1 MNRIYRRVWNR
12 QLNALVVASELAT
25 GDSGGTASRDPRT
38 SLLTP
43 SALALALL
51 CVLASGPASATE
63 SNQSLRDLQALA
75 AKYTQTLPVKVD
87 AEVALAAAARQ
98 AQATPAISADTRV
111 GLQLSTAS
119 LPLVHEV
126 LPAAVQVKLGA
137 NASPQHVPTPA
148 LAADVRAQLGIGA
161 GTQVDTSLAANVSSG
176 SASPLGLT
184 ADAKAK
190 ARVGIA
196 GAPVA
201 SVGAGAKAAAGI
213 TTSSQGLSGLKAG
226 IDGNADS
233 HLAIAGHRIEG
244 QGKASATAAV
254 SLPAKEELPGETDD
268 RAITAAFDAGVAGK
282 VRVQGPGG
290 QDVVAD
296 RNLKL
301 AGRTVVSAQA
311 STLGLGGLHH
321 GALGDLGGAVGGV
334 VHGVVGTVGSA
345 AGETLHETVGTV
357 GSAVGGTLH
366 NTVGAVGG
374 TLHGAAGTV
383 GGAVGGVVHDVVGTV
398 GSAVGGTL
406 HETVGAVGGAVSG
419 VLNGT
424 VGTVGGAVGGTLH
437 NTVGAVGGTLHG
449 AVGTVGSAVGGVLNG
464 TVGNVGGSL
473 GDTLNNTVGA
483 VGGVLDG
490 TVGTVGGAVGG
501 ALNGTVGTIGSAVGG
516 ALNGTVGA
524 VGGVL
529 DGTVG
534 TVGGA
539 VGGALNG
546 TVGTVDSAVGGALNG
561 TVGAVGGVLD
571 GTVGT
576 VGGAVGGALNG
587 TVGTIGSAVGGA
599 LNGTVGAV
607 GGVLD
612 GTVGTVGS
620 AVGGALNGTVGA
632 VGGVLDGTVGTVGG
646 AVGGALNGTVG
657 TVGSAVGSALNGTVG
672 AVGGVLDGT
681 SGTVGGAVG
690 GALNGTVG
698 AVGGVL
704 DGTVGTVGGA
714 LNGTVGT
721 VGSAVGGALNGT
733 VGAVGGVLDGTVGT
747 VGGALNGTV
756 GTVGSAVGGALN
768 GTVGA
773 VGGVLDGTVG
783 TVGGA
788 LNGTVGTVGSAVGGA
803 LNGTVGAVG
812 GVLDGTVGTV
822 GGAVGG
828 ALNGTV
834 GTVGSAV
841 GGALNGTVGA
851 VGGVLDGTVGAV
863 GGAVGGVLN
872 GTVGT
877 VGSAVGGALN
887 GTVGAVGGAVGGVLN
902 GTVGAVG
909 GAVGGVLNGT
919 VGTIGGAVGGALNN
933 TVGSVGS
940 VVGGLLGGGSTTPGS
955 GLDGVLTGT
964 LGNVGGAVGNL
975 LEGNLNGT
983 VNNLGGAVGGLV
995 GGTLGG
1001 LGLTQ
1006 PSAIPPDSPKAPA
1019 PADPNAGLI
1028 IGTGGLVGNVGQ
1040 LIGPT
1045 TSSLFGGDG
1054 YLHNGNLKL
1063 SNANVM
1069 QAYSTVNVL
1078 GLPVVNLS
1086 PVGSTLNGLGG
1097 AVTGGSSHLTLIG
1110 GVTSDSYIYNINN
1123 GNPGGLLGLLLPTDS
1138 PAWAAKCLDIAL
1150 ADISCWAVN
1159 AAQDYQVLMGDG
1171 AFANGSKEV
1180 VIGANARHE
1189 LPKVDANV
1197 AFPGA
1202 GPNDPT
1208 NPTGVPTADYAARM
1222 GHSVIVGDSAVG
1234 TANGQTLLGAEATSN
1249 QANSVALGYR
1259 SAALR
1264 GAQASYSAYGL
1275 TAAQVSAGEVSVG
1288 TANGGERQ
1296 ITNLAAGSA
1305 NTDAVNVAQLKGAIS
1320 LIDDV
1325 SAGAVMYDVDGAGN
1339 PDYRRVTLGNGTGT
1353 TTIGNLAAGA
1363 VTAGSLEAVN
1373 GGQLATTNAA
1383 IAGFFGGITAFDP
1396 VSGAFTA
1403 PLFEISTIST
1413 DGAIA
1418 QGLYNNA
1425 TDAFDAVDGSLVNL
1439 NTQINDIRNGGTKY
1453 LRVNSTG
1460 VEAVAT
1466 GADSIAVGTNA
1477 RATAANAIAVGAGS
1491 LADRANS
1498 VSIGAAGAER
1508 QVTNLAA
1515 GTAATDAVNLGQLQ
1529 ASEEGA
1535 LRYDL
1540 NGDGSVN
1547 YASATLGQGGTAT
1560 TLRNLGPGQVS
1571 ATSTEAINGAQ
1582 LFAANQAVAT
1592 HLGGGAAVNAAGV
1605 LTAPTYTINNI
1616 AANGTISQGSY
1627 NDVGT
1632 AFDAVSNS
1640 LANVADQTDDIDKR
1654 AVKYDVDGSG
1664 NVVNTVTLSGTG
1676 TGAVKV
1682 TNVAAGSILA
1692 GSSDAITGDQL
1703 FSTNSTIASYFGG
1716 STAFDGTTNLWTAP
1730 SFSISSIATDG
1741 TLTANDYSNVTA
1753 AFSAVDGSL
1762 RVLNQRI
1769 TNGGGSPYLAVNSSA
1784 AAAAAAG
1791 AEALAVGPQASA
1803 AGASAVA
1810 VGNGA
1815 NASAD
1820 NSVALGAGS
1829 VASVGAQSGYT
1840 GAYGQTGASNSAGEV
1855 SVGSS
1860 GSERKITHVADGSDD
1875 HDATNVGQLKNGVN
1889 YAIDQSKAYTDQ
1901 KIQNITN
1908 VAGSFR
1914 ANNSN
1919 NLADPAATGANSAAG
1934 GAGSTAAGA
1943 NSTALGNGS
1952 QAQADNSVAL
1962 GAGSVANRANTVSVG
1977 ASGAER
1983 QVVNVADGTQATDAV
1998 NVRQLQASQQGTIR
2012 YDTTVNG
2019 ATNFNSVTL
2028 GSSTSGPTTVR
2039 NVAAGTAGTD
2049 AVNVDQ
2055 LKSGMAQTLDWSKAY
2070 TDERMGGFERDLR
2083 RTDNRASAGIASAM
2097 ATASLPQPSEAGR
2110 SMASFAAGSYN
2121 GESGVA
2127 VGLSGVSEGGR
2138 WIYKF
2143 SGSTNSRGEAGV
2155 AVGAGI
2161 QW

>member
-25 GDSGGTASRDPRT
+25 GDSGGSAARDPRT
-38 SLLTP
+38 SLLMPT
-43 SALALALL
+43 ALALALL
-51 CVLASGPASATE
+51 CVLASGHAGASET
-63 SNQSLRDLQALA
+63 NQSLRDLQALA
-75 AKYTQTLPVKVD
+75 AKYAQPMPVKVD

-98 AQATPAISADTRV
+98 AQSSPALSADARV
-111 GLQLSTAS
+111 GLQLNTTS
-119 LPLVHEV
+119 LPLVRDV
-126 LPAAVQVKLGA
+126 LPATVQVKLAA
-137 NASPQHVPTPA
+137 NTAPQQIAVPA
-148 LAADVRAQLGIGA
+148 LAADVRANVGVGNA
-161 GTQVDTSLAANVSSG
+161 AANAAQVDASLDAHVAPGAQSTGVVAA
-176 SASPLGLT
+176 A
-184 ADAKAK
+184 ARAKAK
-190 ARVGIA
+190 VDVAGRQIASLDAGTHASAGLRGATAGSLPGLDTTLDSRTDARLAVA
-196 GAPVA
+196 GHH
-201 SVGAGAKAAAGI
+201 
-213 TTSSQGLSGLKAG
+213 
-226 IDGNADS
+226 IDGQ
-233 HLAIAGHRIEG
+233 G
-244 QGKASATAAV
+244 QARATAAV
-254 SLPAKEELPGETDD
+254 RLPAKEELPGETHD
-268 RAITAAFDAGVAGK
+268 RAISAAFDTGAAGK
-282 VRVQGPGG
+282 VRVQAPDG
-290 QDVVAD
+290 QEVVAD

-301 AGRTVVSAQA
+301 AGQTAVAAQH
-311 STLGLGGLHH
+311 STLGVGNLV
-321 GALGDLGGAVGGV
+321 GGAVGAVGGTLQGAAGAV
-334 VHGVVGTVGSA
+334 GSTVGGALSGTVGQ
-345 AGETLHETVGTV
+345 V
-357 GSAVGGTLH
+357 GSAVGGTL
-366 NTVGAVGG
+366 
-374 TLHGAAGTV
+374 
-383 GGAVGGVVHDVVGTV
+383 
-398 GSAVGGTL
+398 
-406 HETVGAVGGAVSG
+406 
-419 VLNGT
+419 
-424 VGTVGGAVGGTLH
+424 
-437 NTVGAVGGTLHG
+437 
-449 AVGTVGSAVGGVLNG
+449 
-464 TVGNVGGSL
+464 
-473 GDTLNNTVGA
+473 NNTVGA
-483 VGGVLDG
+483 
-490 TVGTVGGAVGG
+490 VGGAVGG
-501 ALNGTVGTIGSAVGG
+501 ALNGTVGSVGSAVGG
-516 ALNGTVGA
+516 ALN
-524 VGGVL
+524 
-529 DGTVG
+529 
-534 TVGGA
+534 
-539 VGGALNG
+539 
-546 TVGTVDSAVGGALNG
+546 S
-561 TVGAVGGVLD
+561 
-571 GTVGT
+571 
-576 VGGAVGGALNG
+576 
-587 TVGTIGSAVGGA
+587 
-599 LNGTVGAV
+599 
-607 GGVLD
+607 
-612 GTVGTVGS
+612 TVGTVGS
-620 AVGGALNGTVGA
+620 AVGGALNGTVGSVGST
-632 VGGVLDGTVGTVGG
+632 VGGALNGTVGTVGSAVG
-646 AVGGALNGTVG
+646 GTLNNTVGAVGGAVGGALNGTVGSVGSAVGGALNGTVG
-657 TVGSAVGSALNGTVG
+657 TVGSAVGGTLNNTVG
-672 AVGGVLDGT
+672 A
-681 SGTVGGAVG
+681 VGGAVG

-698 AVGGVL
+698 SVGSAAS
-704 DGTVGTVGGA
+704 GA

-733 VGAVGGVLDGTVGT
+733 VGTVGSAVGGTLNNTVGAVGGAVGGALNGAVGSVGSAVGGALNGTVGTVGSAVGGTLNSTVGTIGSAVGGTLNNTVGAVGGAVGGALNGTVGSVGSAVGGALNGTVGTVGSAVGGTLNNTVGAVGGAVGGALNGTVGTVGST

-756 GTVGSAVGGALN
+756 GTVGSAVGGTLN
-768 GTVGA
+768 NTVGA
-773 VGGVLDGTVG
+773 
-783 TVGGA
+783 
-788 LNGTVGTVGSAVGGA
+788 
-803 LNGTVGAVG
+803 
-812 GVLDGTVGTV
+812 V

-841 GGALNGTVGA
+841 GGALNNTVGAAGGA
-851 VGGVLDGTVGAV
+851 VGGALNGTVGSVGSTVGGALNGTVGTVCSAVGGTLNNTVGAV
-863 GGAVGGVLN
+863 GGAVGGALN
-872 GTVGT
+872 GT
-877 VGSAVGGALN
+877 VGSAVGGTLN
-887 GTVGAVGGAVGGVLN
+887 NTVGAVGGAVGGTLN
-902 GTVGAVG
+902 NTVGTVG
-909 GAVGGVLNGT
+909 GAVGGILNGT
-919 VGTIGGAVGGALNN
+919 TGSPGTG
-933 TVGSVGS
+933 
-940 VVGGLLGGGSTTPGS
+940 LGGVLGS
-955 GLDGVLTGT
+955 T
-964 LGNVGGAVGNL
+964 LGNVGSAVGNL
-975 LEGNLNGT
+975 LNGNLNGT
-983 VNNLGGAVGGLV
+983 IGNLGSAVGGLV
-995 GGTLGG
+995 GGTLSGI
-1001 LGLTQ
+1001 GLTK
-1006 PSAIPPDSPKAPA
+1006 PSAIPPTSPKAPA
-1019 PADPNAGLI
+1019 AADPNAGLI

-1045 TSSLFGGDG
+1045 TTSLFGGNG
-1054 YLHNGNLKL
+1054 YLSNGNLKL

-1069 QAYSTVNVL
+1069 QTYSTVNVL

-1097 AVTGGSSHLTLIG
+1097 AATGGSSHLTLIG

-1123 GNPGGLLGLLLPTDS
+1123 GNPGGLLGLLLPKDS

-1197 AFPGA
+1197 AFPGD
-1202 GPNDPT
+1202 GVNDLS

-1234 TANGQTLLGAEATSN
+1234 TANGQTLLGAESTSN

-1275 TAAQVSAGEVSVG
+1275 TAPQVSAGEVSVG
-1288 TANGGERQ
+1288 TAGGGERQ
-1296 ITNLAAGSA
+1296 ITNVAAGSG

-1320 LIDDV
+1320 LINGVADAAVTYDLD
-1325 SAGAVMYDVDGAGN
+1325 AGGN
-1339 PDYRRVTLGNGTGT
+1339 PNYRRVTLGAGTGT

-1373 GGQLATTNAA
+1373 GGQLAATNSA
-1383 IAGFFGGITAFDP
+1383 IASFFGGRAAFDP
-1396 VSGAFTA
+1396 ASGIFTA

-1413 DGAIA
+1413 GGAIA
-1418 QGLYNNA
+1418 KGLYTNA
-1425 TDAFDAVDGSLVNL
+1425 TDAFAAVDGSLVNL
-1439 NTQINDIRNGGTKY
+1439 NSQITDIRNGGTKY

-1460 VEAVAT
+1460 TEAVAS

-1477 RATAANAIAVGAGS
+1477 RATAANSIAVGAGS
-1491 LADRANS
+1491 LADRANT

-1508 QVTNLAA
+1508 QVVNVAA
-1515 GTAATDAVNLGQLQ
+1515 GTAATDAVNVGQLQ
-1529 ASEEGA
+1529 ASEQGA

-1540 NGDGSVN
+1540 NADGSVN
-1547 YASATLGQGGTAT
+1547 YASATLGQTGTAT

-1571 ATSTEAINGAQ
+1571 ATSSEAINGAQ

-1592 HLGGGAAVNAAGV
+1592 HLGGGATVNASGV
-1605 LTAPTYTINNI
+1605 LTAPTYSINNV
-1616 AANGTISQGSY
+1616 AANGTVTKGSY

-1640 LANVADQTDDIDKR
+1640 LANVADQTGEIDKL

-1664 NVVNTVTLSGTG
+1664 NVINSVTLKGTG
-1676 TGAVKV
+1676 TGAVKL

-1703 FSTNSTIASYFGG
+1703 FSTNSTLANYFGG
-1716 STAFDGTTNLWTAP
+1716 TTAYNGTTNVWTAP
-1730 SFSISSIATDG
+1730 TFSISSIATDG
-1741 TLTANDYSNVTA
+1741 TFTSGDYNNVTA
-1753 AFSAVDGSL
+1753 AFTAVDGSL
-1762 RVLNQRI
+1762 KVLNQRI
-1769 TNGGGSPYLAVNSSA
+1769 SNGGGGSAYLAVNSTA
-1784 AAAAAAG
+1784 AAATAAG
-1791 AEALAVGPQASA
+1791 AEAVAVGPQASA
-1803 AGASAVA
+1803 AGANSVA

-1815 NASAD
+1815 SSSAG

-1889 YAIDQSKAYTDQ
+1889 YAIDQSKSYTDQ

-1914 ANNSN
+1914 ANNTN
-1919 NLADPAATGANSAAG
+1919 NLADPSASSANSAAG

-1977 ASGAER
+1977 AAGAER
-1983 QVVNVADGTQATDAV
+1983 QVVNVADGSQATDAV

-2019 ATNFNSVTL
+2019 ATNYNSVTL
-2028 GSSTSGPTTVR
+2028 GSTSSGPTTVR

-2083 RTDNRASAGIASAM
+2083 KTDNRASAGIASAM
-2097 ATASLPQPSEAGR
+2097 ATAALPQPSEAGR
-2110 SMASFAAGSYN
+2110 SMASIAAGSYN

-2127 VGLSGVSEGGR
+2127 VGISGVSEGGR

>member
-51 CVLASGPASATE
+51 CVLANGPASATE

-398 GSAVGGTL
+398 GSAAGGTL

-612 GTVGTVGS
+612 GTVGTVG
-620 AVGGALNGTVGA
+620 
-632 VGGVLDGTVGTVGG
+632 G

-681 SGTVGGAVG
+681 TGTVGGAVG

-822 GGAVGG
+822 GGA
-828 ALNGTV
+828 LNGTV

-863 GGAVGGVLN
+863 GGAVGGALN

>member
-1 MNRIYRRVWNR
+1 MLMNRIYRRVWNR

-25 GDSGGTASRDPRT
+25 GDSGGAARDPRAF
-38 SLLTP
+38 LLMPT
-43 SALALALL
+43 ALALALL
-51 CVLASGPASATE
+51 CALASGHAGASET
-63 SNQSLRDLQALA
+63 NQSLRDLQALA
-75 AKYTQTLPVKVD
+75 AKYAQPMPVKVD

-98 AQATPAISADTRV
+98 AQSSPAISADARL
-111 GLQLSTAS
+111 GLQLNTTS
-119 LPLVHEV
+119 LPVVRDV
-126 LPAAVQVKLGA
+126 LPAAVQVKLAA
-137 NASPQHVPTPA
+137 NTTPKQVAVPA
-148 LAADVRAQLGIGA
+148 LAADVRATVGLGNTAIKA
-161 GTQVDTSLAANVSSG
+161 AQVDASLAAHVAPG
-176 SASPLGLT
+176 AQAPLGVA
-184 ADAKAK
+184 ADARARAK
-190 ARVGIA
+190 VGIA
-196 GAPVA
+196 GHQVA
-201 SVGAGAKAAAGI
+201 SIDSGAQAAAG
-213 TTSSQGLSGLKAG
+213 LSGSSLKASV
-226 IDGNADS
+226 DGDTDA
-233 HLAIAGHRIEG
+233 HLAVAGHHIEG
-244 QGKASATAAV
+244 QGQARATAAV
-254 SLPAKEELPGETDD
+254 TLPAKEELPGDTHD
-268 RAITAAFDAGVAGK
+268 RAISAAFDAGAAGK
-282 VRVQGPGG
+282 VRVQAPDG
-290 QDVVAD
+290 QEVVAD

-301 AGRTVVSAQA
+301 AGQATVAAQHSA
-311 STLGLGGLHH
+311 LGVGGLV
-321 GALGDLGGAVGGV
+321 GGAVD
-334 VHGVVGTVGSA
+334 
-345 AGETLHETVGTV
+345 
-357 GSAVGGTLH
+357 
-366 NTVGAVGG
+366 AVGG
-374 TLHGAAGTV
+374 TLHGAAGAVGSTV
-383 GGAVGGVVHDVVGTV
+383 GGALNG
-398 GSAVGGTL
+398 
-406 HETVGAVGGAVSG
+406 TVGAVGGAV
-419 VLNGT
+419 
-424 VGTVGGAVGGTLH
+424 GGA
-437 NTVGAVGGTLHG
+437 
-449 AVGTVGSAVGGVLNG
+449 LN
-464 TVGNVGGSL
+464 
-473 GDTLNNTVGA
+473 
-483 VGGVLDG
+483 G

-501 ALNGTVGTIGSAVGG
+501 ALNGTVGAVGG
-516 ALNGTVGA
+516 AVGGTLNNAVGA
-524 VGGVL
+524 
-529 DGTVG
+529 
-534 TVGGA
+534 VGGA
-539 VGGALNG
+539 VGGALN
-546 TVGTVDSAVGGALNG
+546 
-561 TVGAVGGVLD
+561 
-571 GTVGT
+571 
-576 VGGAVGGALNG
+576 
-587 TVGTIGSAVGGA
+587 
-599 LNGTVGAV
+599 
-607 GGVLD
+607 
-612 GTVGTVGS
+612 
-620 AVGGALNGTVGA
+620 
-632 VGGVLDGTVGTVGG
+632 GTVGTVGG

-657 TVGSAVGSALNGTVG
+657 TVGGAVGGALNGTVG
-672 AVGGVLDGT
+672 AVGGSVGGT
-681 SGTVGGAVG
+681 LNNTVGVVGGAVGGALNGTAGTVGGAVSGALNNTVGAVGGAVGGALNGTVGQVGSAVGGTLNNTVGAVGGAVGGALNGTVGQVGSAVGGTLNNTVGAVGGAVGGALNGTVGTVGGAVG

-698 AVGGVL
+698 TVGGA
-704 DGTVGTVGGA
+704 VGGA
-714 LNGTVGT
+714 LNGTVGQVGGAVGGTLNNTVGAVGGAVGGALNGAVGT
-721 VGSAVGGALNGT
+721 VGSAVGGALNG
-733 VGAVGGVLDGTVGT
+733 AVGQVGGA

-756 GTVGSAVGGALN
+756 GTVGGAVGGTLNNTVGAVGGALNGTVDTVGGAVGGALN
-768 GTVGA
+768 GTVGQ
-773 VGGVLDGTVG
+773 VG
-783 TVGGA
+783 
-788 LNGTVGTVGSAVGGA
+788 
-803 LNGTVGAVG
+803 GAVG
-812 GVLDGTVGTV
+812 GTLNNTV
-822 GGAVGG
+822 GAVGG

-841 GGALNGTVGA
+841 GGALNGTVGQVGSA
-851 VGGVLDGTVGAV
+851 VGGTLSNTVGTV
-863 GGAVGGVLN
+863 GGAVGGILN
-872 GTVGT
+872 GTTGSPGT
-877 VGSAVGGALN
+877 GLGGVLGSTLGNVGSAVG
-887 GTVGAVGGAVGGVLN
+887 
-902 GTVGAVG
+902 
-909 GAVGGVLNGT
+909 
-919 VGTIGGAVGGALNN
+919 
-933 TVGSVGS
+933 
-940 VVGGLLGGGSTTPGS
+940 
-955 GLDGVLTGT
+955 
-964 LGNVGGAVGNL
+964 NL
-975 LEGNLNGT
+975 LNGNLNGT
-983 VNNLGGAVGGLV
+983 VGNLGSAVGGLV
-995 GGTLGG
+995 GGTLGS

-1006 PSAIPPDSPKAPA
+1006 PSAIPPTSPKAPA

-1045 TSSLFGGDG
+1045 TTSLFGGNG
-1054 YLHNGNLKL
+1054 YLSNGNLKL

-1069 QAYSTVNVL
+1069 QTYSAVNVL

-1097 AVTGGSSHLTLIG
+1097 AATGGSSHLTLIG

-1197 AFPGA
+1197 AFPGD
-1202 GPNDPT
+1202 GVNDPS

-1234 TANGQTLLGAEATSN
+1234 TANGQTLLGAESTSN

-1275 TAAQVSAGEVSVG
+1275 TAPQVSAGEVSVG
-1288 TANGGERQ
+1288 TAGGGERQ
-1296 ITNLAAGSA
+1296 ITNVAAGSG

-1320 LIDDV
+1320 LINGVADAAVTYDLD
-1325 SAGAVMYDVDGAGN
+1325 AGGN
-1339 PDYRRVTLGNGTGT
+1339 PNYRRVTLGAGTGT

-1373 GGQLATTNAA
+1373 GGQLAATNSA
-1383 IAGFFGGITAFDP
+1383 IASFFGGRAAFDP
-1396 VSGAFTA
+1396 ASGIFTA

-1413 DGAIA
+1413 TGAIA
-1418 QGLYNNA
+1418 QGLYTNA
-1425 TDAFDAVDGSLVNL
+1425 TDAFAAVDGSLVNL
-1439 NTQINDIRNGGTKY
+1439 NTQITDIRNGGTKY

-1460 VEAVAT
+1460 TEAVAS

-1477 RATAANAIAVGAGS
+1477 RATAANSIAVGAGS
-1491 LADRANS
+1491 LADRANT

-1508 QVTNLAA
+1508 QVINVAA
-1515 GTAATDAVNLGQLQ
+1515 GTAATDAVNVGQLQ
-1529 ASEEGA
+1529 ASEQGA

-1540 NGDGSVN
+1540 NADGSVN
-1547 YASATLGQGGTAT
+1547 YASATLGQAGTAT

-1571 ATSTEAINGAQ
+1571 ATSSEAINGAQ

-1592 HLGGGAAVNAAGV
+1592 HLGGGAAVSASGV
-1605 LTAPTYTINNI
+1605 LTAPTYSINNV
-1616 AANGTISQGSY
+1616 AANGTVTKGSY

-1640 LANVADQTDDIDKR
+1640 LANVADQTGEIDKL

-1664 NVVNTVTLSGTG
+1664 NVLNSVTLTGTG
-1676 TGAVKV
+1676 TGAVKI

-1703 FSTNSTIASYFGG
+1703 FSTHSTIANYFGG
-1716 STAFDGTTNLWTAP
+1716 TTAYNGTTNAWTAP
-1730 SFSISSIATDG
+1730 TFSISSIATDG
-1741 TLTANDYSNVTA
+1741 TFTSGDYNNVTA
-1753 AFSAVDGSL
+1753 AFTAVDGSL
-1762 RVLNQRI
+1762 KVLNQRI
-1769 TNGGGSPYLAVNSSA
+1769 TNGGGGSAYLAVNSTA
-1784 AAAAAAG
+1784 AAATAAG
-1791 AEALAVGPQASA
+1791 AEAVAVGPQASA
-1803 AGASAVA
+1803 AGANSVA

-1815 NASAD
+1815 SSSAG

-1860 GSERKITHVADGSDD
+1860 GSERKITHVADGSDTY
-1875 HDATNVGQLKNGVN
+1875 DATNVGQLKNGVN
-1889 YAIDQSKAYTDQ
+1889 YAIDESKKYTDQ

-1914 ANNSN
+1914 ANNTN
-1919 NLADPAATGANSAAG
+1919 NLADPSASGANSAAG

-1983 QVVNVADGTQATDAV
+1983 QVVNVADGSQATDAV

-2019 ATNFNSVTL
+2019 ATNYNSVTL
-2028 GSSTSGPTTVR
+2028 GSTSSGPTTVR

-2083 RTDNRASAGIASAM
+2083 KTDNRASAGIASAM
-2097 ATASLPQPSEAGR
+2097 ATAALPQPSEAGR
-2110 SMASFAAGSYN
+2110 SMASIAAGSYN

-2127 VGLSGVSEGGR
+2127 LGISGVSEGGR

>member
-25 GDSGGTASRDPRT
+25 GDSGGSAARDPRAF
-38 SLLTP
+38 LLMPT
-43 SALALALL
+43 ALTLALL
-51 CVLASGPASATE
+51 CALASGHAGASET
-63 SNQSLRDLQALA
+63 NQSLRDLQALA
-75 AKYTQTLPVKVD
+75 AKYAQPMPVKVD

-98 AQATPAISADTRV
+98 AQNSPAISADARL
-111 GLQLSTAS
+111 GLQLNTTS
-119 LPLVHEV
+119 LPLVPDV
-126 LPAAVQVKLGA
+126 LPATVQVKLAA
-137 NASPQHVPTPA
+137 NTVPKQVAVPA
-148 LAADVRAQLGIGA
+148 LAADVRANVGVGNA
-161 GTQVDTSLAANVSSG
+161 AARAAQVDASLAAHVAPG
-176 SASPLGLT
+176 AQAPLGVA
-184 ADAKAK
+184 ADARARAK
-190 ARVGIA
+190 VGIA
-196 GAPVA
+196 GRQVA
-201 SVGAGAKAAAGI
+201 SIDTGARAAAG
-213 TTSSQGLSGLKAG
+213 LSGAAAGSLPGLKATV
-226 IDGNADS
+226 DGKADT
-233 HLAIAGHRIEG
+233 HLAVAGHHIEG
-244 QGKASATAAV
+244 QGQARATAAV
-254 SLPAKEELPGETDD
+254 TLPAKEELPGETHD
-268 RAITAAFDAGVAGK
+268 RAISAAFDAGVAGK
-282 VRVQGPGG
+282 VRVQAPDG
-290 QDVVAD
+290 QEVVAD

-301 AGRTVVSAQA
+301 AGQATVAAQH
-311 STLGLGGLHH
+311 S
-321 GALGDLGGAVGGV
+321 ALGVGNLVGGAVGAV
-334 VHGVVGTVGSA
+334 SGTLHSA
-345 AGETLHETVGTV
+345 AGAV
-357 GSAVGGTLH
+357 GSAVGGP
-366 NTVGAVGG
+366 
-374 TLHGAAGTV
+374 
-383 GGAVGGVVHDVVGTV
+383 
-398 GSAVGGTL
+398 
-406 HETVGAVGGAVSG
+406 
-419 VLNGT
+419 LNGT
-424 VGTVGGAVGGTLH
+424 VGTVGGAVGGTL
-437 NTVGAVGGTLHG
+437 
-449 AVGTVGSAVGGVLNG
+449 
-464 TVGNVGGSL
+464 
-473 GDTLNNTVGA
+473 NNTVGA
-483 VGGVLDG
+483 
-490 TVGTVGGAVGG
+490 
-501 ALNGTVGTIGSAVGG
+501 
-516 ALNGTVGA
+516 
-524 VGGVL
+524 
-529 DGTVG
+529 
-534 TVGGA
+534 
-539 VGGALNG
+539 
-546 TVGTVDSAVGGALNG
+546 
-561 TVGAVGGVLD
+561 
-571 GTVGT
+571 
-576 VGGAVGGALNG
+576 
-587 TVGTIGSAVGGA
+587 
-599 LNGTVGAV
+599 
-607 GGVLD
+607 
-612 GTVGTVGS
+612 
-620 AVGGALNGTVGA
+620 
-632 VGGVLDGTVGTVGG
+632 
-646 AVGGALNGTVG
+646 
-657 TVGSAVGSALNGTVG
+657 
-672 AVGGVLDGT
+672 
-681 SGTVGGAVG
+681 
-690 GALNGTVG
+690 
-698 AVGGVL
+698 
-704 DGTVGTVGGA
+704 
-714 LNGTVGT
+714 
-721 VGSAVGGALNGT
+721 
-733 VGAVGGVLDGTVGT
+733 
-747 VGGALNGTV
+747 
-756 GTVGSAVGGALN
+756 
-768 GTVGA
+768 
-773 VGGVLDGTVG
+773 
-783 TVGGA
+783 
-788 LNGTVGTVGSAVGGA
+788 
-803 LNGTVGAVG
+803 
-812 GVLDGTVGTV
+812 V

-841 GGALNGTVGA
+841 GGALNGTVGQVGGA
-851 VGGVLDGTVGAV
+851 VGGTLNNTVGAVGGAVDGALNGTVGTVGSAVGGALNGTAGQVGSAVGGTLNNTVGAV
-863 GGAVGGVLN
+863 GGAVGGALN

-887 GTVGAVGGAVGGVLN
+887 GTVGQVGGAVGGTLNNTVGQVGGAVDGALDGTVGTVGSAVGDALN
-902 GTVGAVG
+902 GTVGQVGSAVG
-909 GAVGGVLNGT
+909 GILNGTTGSPTGDLGGVLGST
-919 VGTIGGAVGGALNN
+919 L
-933 TVGSVGS
+933 GSVGS
-940 VVGGLLGGGSTTPGS
+940 
-955 GLDGVLTGT
+955 
-964 LGNVGGAVGNL
+964 AVGNL
-975 LEGNLNGT
+975 LNGNLNGT
-983 VNNLGGAVGGLV
+983 VGNLGSAVGGLV
-995 GGTLGG
+995 GGTLGS

-1006 PSAIPPDSPKAPA
+1006 PSAIPPTSPKAPA

-1045 TSSLFGGDG
+1045 TTSLFGGNG
-1054 YLHNGNLKL
+1054 YLSNGNLKL

-1097 AVTGGSSHLTLIG
+1097 AATGGSSHLTLIG

-1197 AFPGA
+1197 AFPGD
-1202 GPNDPT
+1202 GVNDPS

-1222 GHSVIVGDSAVG
+1222 GHSVVVGDSAVG

-1275 TAAQVSAGEVSVG
+1275 TAPQVSAGEVSVG
-1288 TANGGERQ
+1288 TAGGGERQ

-1325 SAGAVMYDVDGAGN
+1325 ASAAVTYDLDGSGN
-1339 PDYRRVTLGNGTGT
+1339 PNYRRVTLGAGTGT

-1373 GGQLATTNAA
+1373 GGQLAATNSA
-1383 IAGFFGGITAFDP
+1383 IASFFGGRAAFDP
-1396 VSGAFTA
+1396 ASGIFTA

-1413 DGAIA
+1413 GGAIA
-1418 QGLYNNA
+1418 KGLYENA
-1425 TDAFDAVDGSLVNL
+1425 TDAFAAVDGSLVNL
-1439 NTQINDIRNGGTKY
+1439 NTQITDIRNGGTKY

-1460 VEAVAT
+1460 TEALAT

-1477 RATAANAIAVGAGS
+1477 RATAANSIAVGAGS

-1508 QVTNLAA
+1508 QVTNMAA
-1515 GTAATDAVNLGQLQ
+1515 GTAATDAVNVGQLQ
-1529 ASEEGA
+1529 ASEQGA

-1540 NGDGSVN
+1540 NADGSVN
-1547 YASATLGQGGTAT
+1547 YASATLGQTGTAT

-1571 ATSTEAINGAQ
+1571 ATSSEAINGAQ

-1592 HLGGGAAVNAAGV
+1592 HLGGGAAVDANGV
-1605 LTAPTYTINNI
+1605 LTAPTYSINNV
-1616 AANGTISQGSY
+1616 AANGTVTKGSY

-1640 LANVADQTDDIDKR
+1640 LANVADQTGEIDKL

-1664 NVVNTVTLSGTG
+1664 NVLNSVTLTGTG
-1676 TGAVKV
+1676 TGAVKI

-1703 FSTNSTIASYFGG
+1703 FSTNSTITTYFGG
-1716 STAFDGTTNLWTAP
+1716 STAYNGTTNVWTAP
-1730 SFSISSIATDG
+1730 TFSISSIATDG
-1741 TLTANDYSNVTA
+1741 TFTSGDYNNVTA
-1753 AFSAVDGSL
+1753 AFTAVDGSL
-1762 RVLNQRI
+1762 KVLNQRI
-1769 TNGGGSPYLAVNSSA
+1769 TNGGGGSAYLAVNSTA
-1784 AAAAAAG
+1784 AAATAAG
-1791 AEALAVGPQASA
+1791 AEAVAVGPQASA
-1803 AGASAVA
+1803 AGANSVA

-1815 NASAD
+1815 SSSAG

-1860 GSERKITHVADGSDD
+1860 GSERKITHVADGSDTY
-1875 HDATNVGQLKNGVN
+1875 DATNVGQLKNGVN
-1889 YAIDQSKAYTDQ
+1889 YAIDESKKYTDQ

-1914 ANNSN
+1914 ANNTN
-1919 NLADPAATGANSAAG
+1919 NLADPSASGANSAAG

-1977 ASGAER
+1977 AAGAER
-1983 QVVNVADGTQATDAV
+1983 QVVNVADGSQATDAV

-2019 ATNFNSVTL
+2019 ATNYNSVTL
-2028 GSSTSGPTTVR
+2028 GSTSSGPTTVR

-2083 RTDNRASAGIASAM
+2083 KTDNRASAGIASAM
-2097 ATASLPQPSEAGR
+2097 ATAALPQPSEAGR
-2110 SMASFAAGSYN
+2110 SMASIAAGSYN

-2127 VGLSGVSEGGR
+2127 VGISGVSEGGR

>member
-25 GDSGGTASRDPRT
+25 GDSGGGAARDPR
-38 SLLTP
+38 SVLLMPT
-43 SALALALL
+43 ALALALL
-51 CVLASGPASATE
+51 CALASGHAGASE

-75 AKYTQTLPVKVD
+75 AKYAQPMPVKVD
-87 AEVALAAAARQ
+87 AEVALVAASRQ
-98 AQATPAISADTRV
+98 AQSSPAISADARV
-111 GLQLSTAS
+111 GLQLSTNS
-119 LPLVHEV
+119 LPIVRDV
-126 LPAAVQVKLGA
+126 LPATVQVKLAA
-137 NASPQHVPTPA
+137 NAAPKQVAVPA
-148 LAADVRAQLGIGA
+148 LAADVRANVGLGQAASNVAKIDA
-161 GTQVDTSLAANVSSG
+161 SLAANVASS
-176 SASPLGLT
+176 AHAPLGVA
-184 ADAKAK
+184 ADAQAK

-196 GAPVA
+196 GAQVA
-201 SVGAGAKAAAGI
+201 SIDTGAKAAAVVAGA
-213 TTSSQGLSGLKAG
+213 SAGSLSGLKASVDG
-226 IDGNADS
+226 KVDSQLKLAGHQIDGQAQ
-233 HLAIAGHRIEG
+233 A
-244 QGKASATAAV
+244 KATTTVA
-254 SLPAKEELPGETDD
+254 LPAKEELPGETHD

-282 VRVQGPGG
+282 VRVQAPEG
-290 QDVVAD
+290 QEIVAD

-301 AGRTVVSAQA
+301 ASQATVAAQNSA
-311 STLGLGGLHH
+311 LGVGGL
-321 GALGDLGGAVGGV
+321 VGGV
-334 VHGVVGTVGSA
+334 V
-345 AGETLHETVGTV
+345 
-357 GSAVGGTLH
+357 
-366 NTVGAVGG
+366 
-374 TLHGAAGTV
+374 GAAG
-383 GGAVGGVVHDVVGTV
+383 
-398 GSAVGGTL
+398 
-406 HETVGAVGGAVSG
+406 
-419 VLNGT
+419 
-424 VGTVGGAVGGTLH
+424 
-437 NTVGAVGGTLHG
+437 
-449 AVGTVGSAVGGVLNG
+449 
-464 TVGNVGGSL
+464 
-473 GDTLNNTVGA
+473 GA

-490 TVGTVGGAVGG
+490 TVG
-501 ALNGTVGTIGSAVGG
+501 S
-516 ALNGTVGA
+516 TVGA
-524 VGGVL
+524 VGSAL
-529 DGTVG
+529 HGTVG

-539 VGGALNG
+539 VGSTLNG
-546 TVGTVDSAVGGALNG
+546 A
-561 TVGAVGGVLD
+561 
-571 GTVGT
+571 VGT
-576 VGGAVGGALNG
+576 VGGAVGG
-587 TVGTIGSAVGGA
+587 T
-599 LNGTVGAV
+599 
-607 GGVLD
+607 
-612 GTVGTVGS
+612 
-620 AVGGALNGTVGA
+620 
-632 VGGVLDGTVGTVGG
+632 
-646 AVGGALNGTVG
+646 
-657 TVGSAVGSALNGTVG
+657 
-672 AVGGVLDGT
+672 
-681 SGTVGGAVG
+681 
-690 GALNGTVG
+690 
-698 AVGGVL
+698 
-704 DGTVGTVGGA
+704 

-733 VGAVGGVLDGTVGT
+733 VGS
-747 VGGALNGTV
+747 
-756 GTVGSAVGGALN
+756 VGSAVGGVLN
-768 GTVGA
+768 GAVGTVGA
-773 VGGVLDGTVG
+773 VGG
-783 TVGGA
+783 TVGGT
-788 LNGTVGTVGSAVGGA
+788 LN
-803 LNGTVGAVG
+803 NTVGAVG
-812 GVLDGTVGTV
+812 ST
-822 GGAVGG
+822 
-828 ALNGTV
+828 
-834 GTVGSAV
+834 
-841 GGALNGTVGA
+841 
-851 VGGVLDGTVGAV
+851 
-863 GGAVGGVLN
+863 VGGVLN
-872 GTVGT
+872 GATG
-877 VGSAVGGALN
+877 GSTGGL
-887 GTVGAVGGAVGGVLN
+887 
-902 GTVGAVG
+902 
-909 GAVGGVLNGT
+909 
-919 VGTIGGAVGGALNN
+919 
-933 TVGSVGS
+933 
-940 VVGGLLGGGSTTPGS
+940 GGLLG
-955 GLDGVLTGT
+955 GT

-975 LEGNLNGT
+975 LNGNLNGT
-983 VNNLGGAVGGLV
+983 IGNLGTAVGGLV
-995 GGTLGG
+995 GGTLSG
-1001 LGLTQ
+1001 LGLTK
-1006 PSAIPPDSPKAPA
+1006 PSAIPPTSPKAPA

-1045 TSSLFGGDG
+1045 TTSLFGGNG
-1054 YLHNGNLKL
+1054 YLSNGNLKL

-1069 QAYSTVNVL
+1069 QTYSTVNVL

-1123 GNPGGLLGLLLPTDS
+1123 GNPGGLLGLLLPKDS
-1138 PAWAAKCLDIAL
+1138 PAWAAKCLDIVL

-1202 GPNDPT
+1202 GTNDPS

-1275 TAAQVSAGEVSVG
+1275 TAPQVSAGEVSVG
-1288 TANGGERQ
+1288 TAGGGERQ
-1296 ITNLAAGSA
+1296 ITNVAAGSV

-1320 LIDDV
+1320 LINGVADAAVTYDLD
-1325 SAGAVMYDVDGAGN
+1325 AGGN
-1339 PDYRRVTLGNGTGT
+1339 PNYRRVTLGAGTGT
-1353 TTIGNLAAGA
+1353 TTIGNLAGGA

-1383 IAGFFGGITAFDP
+1383 IAGFFGGRAAFDP
-1396 VSGAFTA
+1396 ASGAFTA

-1413 DGAIA
+1413 GGAIA
-1418 QGLYNNA
+1418 KGLYENA
-1425 TDAFDAVDGSLVNL
+1425 TDAFAAVDGSLVNL
-1439 NTQINDIRNGGTKY
+1439 NTQITDIRNGGTKY

-1460 VEAVAT
+1460 TEALAA

-1477 RATAANAIAVGAGS
+1477 RATAANSIAVGAGS

-1515 GTAATDAVNLGQLQ
+1515 GTAATDAVNVGQLQ
-1529 ASEEGA
+1529 ASEQGA

-1547 YASATLGQGGTAT
+1547 YASATLGQTGTAT

-1571 ATSTEAINGAQ
+1571 ATSSEAINGAQ
-1582 LFAANQAVAT
+1582 LFAANQGVAT
-1592 HLGGGAAVNAAGV
+1592 HLGGGAAVNASGV
-1605 LTAPTYTINNI
+1605 LTAPTYSINNV
-1616 AANGTISQGSY
+1616 AANGTVTKGSY

-1640 LANVADQTDDIDKR
+1640 LANVADQTGEIDKL

-1664 NVVNTVTLSGTG
+1664 NVLNSVTLTGTG
-1676 TGAVKV
+1676 TGAVKI

-1703 FSTNSTIASYFGG
+1703 FSTNSTIANYFGG
-1716 STAFDGTTNLWTAP
+1716 TTAYNGTTNVWTAP
-1730 SFSISSIATDG
+1730 KFSISTIATDG
-1741 TLTANDYSNVTA
+1741 TFTSGDYNNVTA
-1753 AFSAVDGSL
+1753 AFTAVDGSL
-1762 RVLNQRI
+1762 KVLNQRI
-1769 TNGGGSPYLAVNSSA
+1769 TNGGGGSAYLAVNSTA
-1784 AAAAAAG
+1784 AAATAAG
-1791 AEALAVGPQASA
+1791 AEAVAVGPQASA
-1803 AGASAVA
+1803 AGANSVA

-1815 NASAD
+1815 SASAG

-1855 SVGSS
+1855 SIGST
-1860 GSERKITHVADGSDD
+1860 GSERKITHVADGSDTY
-1875 HDATNVGQLKNGVN
+1875 DATNVGQLKNGVN
-1889 YAIDQSKAYTDQ
+1889 YAIDESKKYTDQ

-1914 ANNSN
+1914 ANNTN
-1919 NLADPAATGANSAAG
+1919 NLADPSASGANSAAG

-1983 QVVNVADGTQATDAV
+1983 QVVNVADGSQATDAV

-2028 GSSTSGPTTVR
+2028 GSTNSGPTTVR

-2083 RTDNRASAGIASAM
+2083 KTDNRASAGIASAM
-2097 ATASLPQPSEAGR
+2097 ATAALPQPSEAGR
-2110 SMASFAAGSYN
+2110 SMASVAAGSYN

-2127 VGLSGVSEGGR
+2127 VGISGVSEGGR

>member
-25 GDSGGTASRDPRT
+25 GDSGGSAARDPR
-38 SLLTP
+38 SALLMPT
-43 SALALALL
+43 ALALALL
-51 CVLASGPASATE
+51 CALASGHAGASE

-75 AKYTQTLPVKVD
+75 AKYAQPMPVKVD
-87 AEVALAAAARQ
+87 AEVALAAASRQ
-98 AQATPAISADTRV
+98 AQSSPAISAEARV
-111 GLQLSTAS
+111 SLQLSTNS
-119 LPLVHEV
+119 LPIVRDV
-126 LPAAVQVKLGA
+126 LPATVQVKLAA
-137 NASPQHVPTPA
+137 NAAPKQVAVPA
-148 LAADVRAQLGIGA
+148 LAADVRANVGLGHAASHVAKIDA
-161 GTQVDTSLAANVSSG
+161 SLAANVAP
-176 SASPLGLT
+176 SAHAPLGVA
-184 ADAKAK
+184 ADAQAK
-190 ARVGIA
+190 AGVGIA
-196 GAPVA
+196 GTQVA
-201 SVGAGAKAAAGI
+201 SIDTGAKAAAAVAGAP
-213 TTSSQGLSGLKAG
+213 TGSLSGLKASVDG
-226 IDGNADS
+226 KVDSQLKLAGHQIDGQ
-233 HLAIAGHRIEG
+233 G
-244 QGKASATAAV
+244 QVKATAAV
-254 SLPAKEELPGETDD
+254 TLPAKEELPGETHD
-268 RAITAAFDAGVAGK
+268 RAITAAFDTGVAGK
-282 VRVQGPGG
+282 VRVQAPDG
-290 QDVVAD
+290 QEVVAD

-301 AGRTVVSAQA
+301 AGQATVAAQNSA
-311 STLGLGGLHH
+311 LGVGGL
-321 GALGDLGGAVGGV
+321 VGGV
-334 VHGVVGTVGSA
+334 V
-345 AGETLHETVGTV
+345 
-357 GSAVGGTLH
+357 
-366 NTVGAVGG
+366 
-374 TLHGAAGTV
+374 GAAG
-383 GGAVGGVVHDVVGTV
+383 
-398 GSAVGGTL
+398 
-406 HETVGAVGGAVSG
+406 
-419 VLNGT
+419 
-424 VGTVGGAVGGTLH
+424 
-437 NTVGAVGGTLHG
+437 
-449 AVGTVGSAVGGVLNG
+449 
-464 TVGNVGGSL
+464 
-473 GDTLNNTVGA
+473 GA

-490 TVGTVGGAVGG
+490 TVGNTVDAVGG
-501 ALNGTVGTIGSAVGG
+501 ALH
-516 ALNGTVGA
+516 
-524 VGGVL
+524 
-529 DGTVG
+529 GTVG

-539 VGGALNG
+539 VGSTFNGA
-546 TVGTVDSAVGGALNG
+546 
-561 TVGAVGGVLD
+561 
-571 GTVGT
+571 VGT
-576 VGGAVGGALNG
+576 VGGV
-587 TVGTIGSAVGGA
+587 
-599 LNGTVGAV
+599 
-607 GGVLD
+607 
-612 GTVGTVGS
+612 
-620 AVGGALNGTVGA
+620 
-632 VGGVLDGTVGTVGG
+632 
-646 AVGGALNGTVG
+646 
-657 TVGSAVGSALNGTVG
+657 
-672 AVGGVLDGT
+672 
-681 SGTVGGAVG
+681 
-690 GALNGTVG
+690 
-698 AVGGVL
+698 
-704 DGTVGTVGGA
+704 VGGA

-721 VGSAVGGALNGT
+721 VGSAVGGALNGAVGT
-733 VGAVGGVLDGTVGT
+733 VGAVGGT

-756 GTVGSAVGGALN
+756 GS
-768 GTVGA
+768 
-773 VGGVLDGTVG
+773 
-783 TVGGA
+783 
-788 LNGTVGTVGSAVGGA
+788 
-803 LNGTVGAVG
+803 
-812 GVLDGTVGTV
+812 V

-828 ALNGTV
+828 TLN
-834 GTVGSAV
+834 
-841 GGALNGTVGA
+841 NTVGA
-851 VGGVLDGTVGAV
+851 VGSTVS
-863 GGAVGGVLN
+863 GVLN
-872 GTVGT
+872 GATG
-877 VGSAVGGALN
+877 GSTGGL
-887 GTVGAVGGAVGGVLN
+887 
-902 GTVGAVG
+902 
-909 GAVGGVLNGT
+909 
-919 VGTIGGAVGGALNN
+919 
-933 TVGSVGS
+933 
-940 VVGGLLGGGSTTPGS
+940 GGLLG
-955 GLDGVLTGT
+955 DT

-975 LEGNLNGT
+975 LNGNLNGT
-983 VNNLGGAVGGLV
+983 IGNLGSAVGGLV

-1001 LGLTQ
+1001 LGLTK
-1006 PSAIPPDSPKAPA
+1006 PSAIPPTSPKAPA

-1045 TSSLFGGDG
+1045 TTSLFGGNG
-1054 YLHNGNLKL
+1054 YLSNGNLKL

-1069 QAYSTVNVL
+1069 QTYSTVNVL

-1123 GNPGGLLGLLLPTDS
+1123 GNPGGLLGLLLPKDS

-1202 GPNDPT
+1202 GTNDPS

-1275 TAAQVSAGEVSVG
+1275 TAPQVSAGEVSVG
-1288 TANGGERQ
+1288 TAGGGERQ
-1296 ITNLAAGSA
+1296 ITNVAAGSV

-1325 SAGAVMYDVDGAGN
+1325 AAAAVTYDLDGAGN
-1339 PDYRRVTLGNGTGT
+1339 PNYRRVTLGAGTGT
-1353 TTIGNLAAGA
+1353 TTIGNLAGGA

-1373 GGQLATTNAA
+1373 GGQLAATNAA
-1383 IAGFFGGITAFDP
+1383 IASFFGGRAAFDP
-1396 VSGAFTA
+1396 ASGAFTA

-1413 DGAIA
+1413 GGAIA
-1418 QGLYNNA
+1418 KGLYENA
-1425 TDAFDAVDGSLVNL
+1425 TDAFAAVDGSLVNL
-1439 NTQINDIRNGGTKY
+1439 NTQITDIRNGGTKY

-1460 VEAVAT
+1460 TEALAS

-1477 RATAANAIAVGAGS
+1477 RATAANSIAVGADS

-1508 QVTNLAA
+1508 QVTNMAA

-1529 ASEEGA
+1529 ASEQGT

-1547 YASATLGQGGTAT
+1547 YASATLGQAGTAT

-1571 ATSTEAINGAQ
+1571 ATSSEAINGAQ

-1592 HLGGGAAVNAAGV
+1592 HLGGGAAVNASGV
-1605 LTAPTYTINNI
+1605 LTAPAYSINNV
-1616 AANGTISQGSY
+1616 AANGTVTKGSY

-1640 LANVADQTDDIDKR
+1640 LANVADQTGEIDKL

-1664 NVVNTVTLSGTG
+1664 NVLNSVTLTGTG
-1676 TGAVKV
+1676 TGAVKI

-1703 FSTNSTIASYFGG
+1703 FNTNSTIANYFGG
-1716 STAFDGTTNLWTAP
+1716 TTAYNGTTNVWTAP
-1730 SFSISSIATDG
+1730 KFSISSIATDG
-1741 TLTANDYSNVTA
+1741 TFTSGDYNNVTA
-1753 AFSAVDGSL
+1753 AFTAVDGSL
-1762 RVLNQRI
+1762 KVLNQRI
-1769 TNGGGSPYLAVNSSA
+1769 TNGGGGSAYLAVNSTA
-1784 AAAAAAG
+1784 AAATAAG
-1791 AEALAVGPQASA
+1791 AEAVAVGPQASA
-1803 AGASAVA
+1803 AGANSVA

-1815 NASAD
+1815 SASAG

-1855 SVGSS
+1855 SVGST
-1860 GSERKITHVADGSDD
+1860 GSERKITHVADGSDTY
-1875 HDATNVGQLKNGVN
+1875 DATNVGQLKNGVN
-1889 YAIDQSKAYTDQ
+1889 YAIDESKKYTDQ

-1914 ANNSN
+1914 ANNTN
-1919 NLADPAATGANSAAG
+1919 NLADPSASGANSAAG

-1983 QVVNVADGTQATDAV
+1983 QVVNVADGSQATDAV

-2019 ATNFNSVTL
+2019 ATNYNSVTL
-2028 GSSTSGPTTVR
+2028 GSTNSGPTTVR

-2083 RTDNRASAGIASAM
+2083 KTDNRASAGIASAM
-2097 ATASLPQPSEAGR
+2097 ATAALPQPSEAGR
-2110 SMASFAAGSYN
+2110 SMASVAAGSYN

-2127 VGLSGVSEGGR
+2127 VGISGVSEGGR

>member
-25 GDSGGTASRDPRT
+25 GDSGGSAARDPRAF
-38 SLLTP
+38 LLMPT
-43 SALALALL
+43 ALALALL
-51 CVLASGPASATE
+51 CALASGHAGASE

-75 AKYTQTLPVKVD
+75 AKYAQPMPVKVD

-98 AQATPAISADTRV
+98 AQSSPAISADARL
-111 GLQLSTAS
+111 GLQLNTTS
-119 LPLVHEV
+119 LPVVRDV
-126 LPAAVQVKLGA
+126 LPATVQVKLA
-137 NASPQHVPTPA
+137 ADTTPKQVAVPA
-148 LAADVRAQLGIGA
+148 LAADVRATVGLGNAA
-161 GTQVDTSLAANVSSG
+161 GKAAQVDASLAANVAPG
-176 SASPLGLT
+176 AQAPLGVG
-184 ADAKAK
+184 ADARAKAK
-190 ARVGIA
+190 VGIA
-196 GAPVA
+196 GRQVA
-201 SVGAGAKAAAGI
+201 SIDAGAKALA
-213 TTSSQGLSGLKAG
+213 GLSGSSLKTSV
-226 IDGNADS
+226 DGNTDA
-233 HLAIAGHRIEG
+233 HLAVAGHHIEG
-244 QGKASATAAV
+244 QGQARATAAV
-254 SLPAKEELPGETDD
+254 TLPAKEELPGDTHD
-268 RAITAAFDAGVAGK
+268 RAISAAFDAGAAGK
-282 VRVQGPGG
+282 VRVQAPDG
-290 QDVVAD
+290 QEVIAD

-301 AGRTVVSAQA
+301 AGQATVAAQH
-311 STLGLGGLHH
+311 S
-321 GALGDLGGAVGGV
+321 ALGVGNLVGGA
-334 VHGVVGTVGSA
+334 
-345 AGETLHETVGTV
+345 
-357 GSAVGGTLH
+357 
-366 NTVGAVGG
+366 VGAVGG
-374 TLHGAAGTV
+374 TLHGAADAVGSTV
-383 GGAVGGVVHDVVGTV
+383 GGA
-398 GSAVGGTL
+398 L
-406 HETVGAVGGAVSG
+406 K
-419 VLNGT
+419 
-424 VGTVGGAVGGTLH
+424 
-437 NTVGAVGGTLHG
+437 
-449 AVGTVGSAVGGVLNG
+449 
-464 TVGNVGGSL
+464 
-473 GDTLNNTVGA
+473 
-483 VGGVLDG
+483 
-490 TVGTVGGAVGG
+490 
-501 ALNGTVGTIGSAVGG
+501 
-516 ALNGTVGA
+516 
-524 VGGVL
+524 
-529 DGTVG
+529 
-534 TVGGA
+534 
-539 VGGALNG
+539 
-546 TVGTVDSAVGGALNG
+546 
-561 TVGAVGGVLD
+561 
-571 GTVGT
+571 
-576 VGGAVGGALNG
+576 
-587 TVGTIGSAVGGA
+587 
-599 LNGTVGAV
+599 
-607 GGVLD
+607 
-612 GTVGTVGS
+612 
-620 AVGGALNGTVGA
+620 
-632 VGGVLDGTVGTVGG
+632 GTVGTVGG

-657 TVGSAVGSALNGTVG
+657 TVGGAVSGALNGTV
-672 AVGGVLDGT
+672 
-681 SGTVGGAVG
+681 GTVGGAVG
-690 GALNGTVG
+690 GTLNNTVG
-698 AVGGVL
+698 A
-704 DGTVGTVGGA
+704 VGGA

-721 VGSAVGGALNGT
+721 VGGAVGGTLNGTVGQVGSAVGGALNNTVGAVGGALNGT
-733 VGAVGGVLDGTVGT
+733 VGTAGSAVGGALNNTVGA

-756 GTVGSAVGGALN
+756 GTVGGAVGGTLNNTVGAVGGALN
-768 GTVGA
+768 
-773 VGGVLDGTVG
+773 
-783 TVGGA
+783 
-788 LNGTVGTVGSAVGGA
+788 
-803 LNGTVGAVG
+803 
-812 GVLDGTVGTV
+812 GTVGTV

-828 ALNGTV
+828 ALNNTV
-834 GTVGSAV
+834 GAV
-841 GGALNGTVGA
+841 GGALNGTVG
-851 VGGVLDGTVGAV
+851 TV
-863 GGAVGGVLN
+863 GGAVGGTLN
-872 GTVGT
+872 NTVG
-877 VGSAVGGALN
+877 AVGGALN
-887 GTVGAVGGAVGGVLN
+887 GTVGQVGSAVGGTLNNTVGTVGGAVGGILN
-902 GTVGAVG
+902 GTTGSPTSG
-909 GAVGGVLNGT
+909 LGGVL
-919 VGTIGGAVGGALNN
+919 
-933 TVGSVGS
+933 GS
-940 VVGGLLGGGSTTPGS
+940 
-955 GLDGVLTGT
+955 T
-964 LGNVGGAVGNL
+964 LGNVGSAVGNL
-975 LEGNLNGT
+975 LNGNLNGT
-983 VNNLGGAVGGLV
+983 IGNLGSAVGGLV
-995 GGTLGG
+995 GGTLSG
-1001 LGLTQ
+1001 LGLTK
-1006 PSAIPPDSPKAPA
+1006 PSAIPPTSPKAPA
-1019 PADPNAGLI
+1019 AADPNAGLI

-1045 TSSLFGGDG
+1045 TTSLFGGNG
-1054 YLHNGNLKL
+1054 YLSNGNLKL

-1069 QAYSTVNVL
+1069 QTYSTVNVL

-1097 AVTGGSSHLTLIG
+1097 AATGGSSHLTLIG

-1123 GNPGGLLGLLLPTDS
+1123 GNPGGLLGLLLPKDS

-1197 AFPGA
+1197 AFPGD
-1202 GPNDPT
+1202 GVNDPS

-1222 GHSVIVGDSAVG
+1222 GHSVVVGDSAVG
-1234 TANGQTLLGAEATSN
+1234 TANGQTLLGAESTSN

-1275 TAAQVSAGEVSVG
+1275 TAPQVSAGEVSVG
-1288 TANGGERQ
+1288 TAGGGERQ
-1296 ITNLAAGSA
+1296 ITNVAAGSV

-1320 LIDDV
+1320 LINGVADAAVTYDLD
-1325 SAGAVMYDVDGAGN
+1325 AGGN
-1339 PDYRRVTLGNGTGT
+1339 PNYRRVTLGAGTGT

-1373 GGQLATTNAA
+1373 GGQLAATNSA
-1383 IAGFFGGITAFDP
+1383 IASFFGGRAAFDP
-1396 VSGAFTA
+1396 ASGIFTA

-1413 DGAIA
+1413 GGAIA
-1418 QGLYNNA
+1418 KGLYTNA
-1425 TDAFDAVDGSLVNL
+1425 TDAFAAVDGSLVNL
-1439 NTQINDIRNGGTKY
+1439 NSQITDIRNGGTKY

-1460 VEAVAT
+1460 TEAVASGT
-1466 GADSIAVGTNA
+1466 DSIAVGTNA

-1508 QVTNLAA
+1508 QVTNMAA

-1529 ASEEGA
+1529 ASEQGA

-1540 NGDGSVN
+1540 NPDGSVN
-1547 YASATLGQGGTAT
+1547 YASATLGQAGTAT

-1571 ATSTEAINGAQ
+1571 ATSSEAINGAQ

-1592 HLGGGAAVNAAGV
+1592 HLGGGAAVNASGV
-1605 LTAPTYTINNI
+1605 LTAPTYSINNV
-1616 AANGTISQGSY
+1616 AANGTVTKGSY

-1640 LANVADQTDDIDKR
+1640 LANVADQTGEIDKL

-1664 NVVNTVTLSGTG
+1664 NVINSVTLKGTG

-1703 FSTNSTIASYFGG
+1703 FSTNSTIANYFGG
-1716 STAFDGTTNLWTAP
+1716 TTAYNGTTNVWTAP
-1730 SFSISSIATDG
+1730 KFSISSIATDG
-1741 TLTANDYSNVTA
+1741 TFTSGDYNNVTA
-1753 AFSAVDGSL
+1753 AFTAVDGSL
-1762 RVLNQRI
+1762 KVLNQRI
-1769 TNGGGSPYLAVNSSA
+1769 TNGGGGSAYLAVNSTA
-1784 AAAAAAG
+1784 AAATAAG
-1791 AEALAVGPQASA
+1791 AEAVAVGPQASA
-1803 AGASAVA
+1803 AGANSVA

-1815 NASAD
+1815 SSSAG

-1855 SVGSS
+1855 SIGSS

-1889 YAIDQSKAYTDQ
+1889 YAIDQSKSYTDQ

-1914 ANNSN
+1914 ANNTN
-1919 NLADPAATGANSAAG
+1919 NLADPSASGANSAAG

-1983 QVVNVADGTQATDAV
+1983 QVVNVADGSQATDAV

-2019 ATNFNSVTL
+2019 ATNYNSVTL
-2028 GSSTSGPTTVR
+2028 GSTSSGPTTVR

-2083 RTDNRASAGIASAM
+2083 KTDNRASAGIASAM
-2097 ATASLPQPSEAGR
+2097 ATAALPQPSEAGR
-2110 SMASFAAGSYN
+2110 SMASIAAGSYN

-2127 VGLSGVSEGGR
+2127 LGISGVSEGGR

>member
-1 MNRIYRRVWNR
+1 M
-12 QLNALVVASELAT
+12 
-25 GDSGGTASRDPRT
+25 
-38 SLLTP
+38 
-43 SALALALL
+43 
-51 CVLASGPASATE
+51 
-63 SNQSLRDLQALA
+63 
-75 AKYTQTLPVKVD
+75 
-87 AEVALAAAARQ
+87 
-98 AQATPAISADTRV
+98 
-111 GLQLSTAS
+111 
-119 LPLVHEV
+119 
-126 LPAAVQVKLGA
+126 
-137 NASPQHVPTPA
+137 
-148 LAADVRAQLGIGA
+148 
-161 GTQVDTSLAANVSSG
+161 
-176 SASPLGLT
+176 
-184 ADAKAK
+184 
-190 ARVGIA
+190 
-196 GAPVA
+196 
-201 SVGAGAKAAAGI
+201 
-213 TTSSQGLSGLKAG
+213 
-226 IDGNADS
+226 
-233 HLAIAGHRIEG
+233 
-244 QGKASATAAV
+244 
-254 SLPAKEELPGETDD
+254 
-268 RAITAAFDAGVAGK
+268 
-282 VRVQGPGG
+282 
-290 QDVVAD
+290 
-296 RNLKL
+296 
-301 AGRTVVSAQA
+301 
-311 STLGLGGLHH
+311 
-321 GALGDLGGAVGGV
+321 
-334 VHGVVGTVGSA
+334 
-345 AGETLHETVGTV
+345 
-357 GSAVGGTLH
+357 
-366 NTVGAVGG
+366 
-374 TLHGAAGTV
+374 
-383 GGAVGGVVHDVVGTV
+383 
-398 GSAVGGTL
+398 
-406 HETVGAVGGAVSG
+406 
-419 VLNGT
+419 
-424 VGTVGGAVGGTLH
+424 
-437 NTVGAVGGTLHG
+437 
-449 AVGTVGSAVGGVLNG
+449 
-464 TVGNVGGSL
+464 
-473 GDTLNNTVGA
+473 
-483 VGGVLDG
+483 
-490 TVGTVGGAVGG
+490 
-501 ALNGTVGTIGSAVGG
+501 
-516 ALNGTVGA
+516 
-524 VGGVL
+524 
-529 DGTVG
+529 
-534 TVGGA
+534 
-539 VGGALNG
+539 
-546 TVGTVDSAVGGALNG
+546 
-561 TVGAVGGVLD
+561 
-571 GTVGT
+571 
-576 VGGAVGGALNG
+576 
-587 TVGTIGSAVGGA
+587 
-599 LNGTVGAV
+599 
-607 GGVLD
+607 
-612 GTVGTVGS
+612 
-620 AVGGALNGTVGA
+620 NGTVGA

-657 TVGSAVGSALNGTVG
+657 TVGSAVGGALNGTVG

-681 SGTVGGAVG
+681 TGTVGGAVG

-851 VGGVLDGTVGAV
+851 VGGVLDGTVGTV
-863 GGAVGGVLN
+863 GGAVGGALN

-887 GTVGAVGGAVGGVLN
+887 GAVGAVGGAVGGVLN

-1998 NVRQLQASQQGTIR
+1998 NVRQPQASQQGTIR

>member
-25 GDSGGTASRDPRT
+25 GDSGGGAARDPR
-38 SLLTP
+38 SVLLMPTV
-43 SALALALL
+43 LALALL
-51 CVLASGPASATE
+51 CALASGHAGASET
-63 SNQSLRDLQALA
+63 NQSLRDLQALA
-75 AKYTQTLPVKVD
+75 AKYAQPMPVKVD
-87 AEVALAAAARQ
+87 AEVALAAASRQ
-98 AQATPAISADTRV
+98 AQSSPAISADARV

-119 LPLVHEV
+119 LPVVRDV
-126 LPAAVQVKLGA
+126 LPASVQVNLAA
-137 NASPQHVPTPA
+137 NTTPKQVAVPA
-148 LAADVRAQLGIGA
+148 LAADVRANIGLGHA
-161 GTQVDTSLAANVSSG
+161 ASNATKVDASLAAQVAP
-176 SASPLGLT
+176 SAHAPLGVA
-184 ADAKAK
+184 ADARAK
-190 ARVGIA
+190 ANVGVA
-196 GAPVA
+196 GAQVA
-201 SVGAGAKAAAGI
+201 SIDTGATAAAGI
-213 TTSSQGLSGLKAG
+213 SSTSAGSLPGLKTSV
-226 IDGNADS
+226 DGKVDS
-233 HLAIAGHRIEG
+233 QLKLAGHQING
-244 QGKASATAAV
+244 QGQVKATAAV
-254 SLPAKEELPGETDD
+254 TLPAKEELPGETHD
-268 RAITAAFDAGVAGK
+268 RAITAAFDTGVAGN
-282 VRVQGPGG
+282 VRLQAPDG
-290 QDVVAD
+290 QEVVAD

-301 AGRTVVSAQA
+301 AGQATVAAQNSA
-311 STLGLGGLHH
+311 LGVGGL
-321 GALGDLGGAVGGV
+321 VGGV
-334 VHGVVGTVGSA
+334 VGSA
-345 AGETLHETVGTV
+345 
-357 GSAVGGTLH
+357 GSAVGGAL
-366 NTVGAVGG
+366 NG
-374 TLHGAAGTV
+374 
-383 GGAVGGVVHDVVGTV
+383 VVGTA
-398 GSAVGGTL
+398 GSA
-406 HETVGAVGGAVSG
+406 AGGA
-419 VLNGT
+419 LNGT
-424 VGTVGGAVGGTLH
+424 VG
-437 NTVGAVGGTLHG
+437 
-449 AVGTVGSAVGGVLNG
+449 S
-464 TVGNVGGSL
+464 
-473 GDTLNNTVGA
+473 
-483 VGGVLDG
+483 
-490 TVGTVGGAVGG
+490 VGGAVGG
-501 ALNGTVGTIGSAVGG
+501 ALNGTV
-516 ALNGTVGA
+516 
-524 VGGVL
+524 
-529 DGTVG
+529 D
-534 TVGGA
+534 
-539 VGGALNG
+539 
-546 TVGTVDSAVGGALNG
+546 
-561 TVGAVGGVLD
+561 
-571 GTVGT
+571 
-576 VGGAVGGALNG
+576 
-587 TVGTIGSAVGGA
+587 
-599 LNGTVGAV
+599 
-607 GGVLD
+607 
-612 GTVGTVGS
+612 TVGS
-620 AVGGALNGTVGA
+620 AVGGALNGTVG
-632 VGGVLDGTVGTVGG
+632 
-646 AVGGALNGTVG
+646 
-657 TVGSAVGSALNGTVG
+657 S
-672 AVGGVLDGT
+672 
-681 SGTVGGAVG
+681 
-690 GALNGTVG
+690 
-698 AVGGVL
+698 
-704 DGTVGTVGGA
+704 
-714 LNGTVGT
+714 
-721 VGSAVGGALNGT
+721 
-733 VGAVGGVLDGTVGT
+733 
-747 VGGALNGTV
+747 
-756 GTVGSAVGGALN
+756 
-768 GTVGA
+768 
-773 VGGVLDGTVG
+773 
-783 TVGGA
+783 
-788 LNGTVGTVGSAVGGA
+788 
-803 LNGTVGAVG
+803 
-812 GVLDGTVGTV
+812 V

-841 GGALNGTVGA
+841 GGTLNGA
-851 VGGVLDGTVGAV
+851 VGTVGAV
-863 GGAVGGVLN
+863 GGAVGGALN
-872 GTVGT
+872 GTVGN
-877 VGSAVGGALN
+877 VGSAVGGTLN
-887 GTVGAVGGAVGGVLN
+887 NTVGAVGSTVGGVLN
-902 GTVGAVG
+902 GATG
-909 GAVGGVLNGT
+909 GSSGGL
-919 VGTIGGAVGGALNN
+919 
-933 TVGSVGS
+933 
-940 VVGGLLGGGSTTPGS
+940 GGLLGN
-955 GLDGVLTGT
+955 T

-975 LEGNLNGT
+975 LNGNLNGT
-983 VNNLGGAVGGLV
+983 IGNLGSAVGGLV
-995 GGTLGG
+995 GGTLSG
-1001 LGLTQ
+1001 LGLTK
-1006 PSAIPPDSPKAPA
+1006 PSAIPPTSPKAPA

-1045 TSSLFGGDG
+1045 TTSLFGGNG
-1054 YLHNGNLKL
+1054 YLSNGNLKL

-1069 QAYSTVNVL
+1069 QTYSTVNVL

-1123 GNPGGLLGLLLPTDS
+1123 GNPGGLLGLLLPKDS

-1202 GPNDPT
+1202 GTNDPS

-1275 TAAQVSAGEVSVG
+1275 TAPQVSAGEVSVG
-1288 TANGGERQ
+1288 TAGGGERQ
-1296 ITNLAAGSA
+1296 ITNVAAGSV

-1320 LIDDV
+1320 LINGVAD
-1325 SAGAVMYDVDGAGN
+1325 AAVTYDLDGAGN
-1339 PDYRRVTLGNGTGT
+1339 PNYRRVTLGAGTGT

-1363 VTAGSLEAVN
+1363 VSAGSLEAVN

-1383 IAGFFGGITAFDP
+1383 IAGFFGGRAAFDP
-1396 VSGAFTA
+1396 ASGAFTA

-1413 DGAIA
+1413 GGAIA
-1418 QGLYNNA
+1418 KGLYENA
-1425 TDAFDAVDGSLVNL
+1425 TDAFAAVDGSLVNL
-1439 NTQINDIRNGGTKY
+1439 NTQITDIRNGGTKY

-1460 VEAVAT
+1460 TEALASGT
-1466 GADSIAVGTNA
+1466 DSIAVGTNA
-1477 RATAANAIAVGAGS
+1477 RATAANSIAVGAGS

-1515 GTAATDAVNLGQLQ
+1515 GTAATDAVNVGQLQ
-1529 ASEEGA
+1529 ASEQGA

-1547 YASATLGQGGTAT
+1547 YASATLGQTGTAT

-1571 ATSTEAINGAQ
+1571 ATSSEAINGAQ

-1592 HLGGGAAVNAAGV
+1592 HLGGGAAVNASGV
-1605 LTAPTYTINNI
+1605 LTAPTYSINNV
-1616 AANGTISQGSY
+1616 AANGTVTKGSY

-1640 LANVADQTDDIDKR
+1640 LANVADQTDEIDKL

-1664 NVVNTVTLSGTG
+1664 NVLNSVTLTGTG
-1676 TGAVKV
+1676 TGAVKI

-1703 FSTNSTIASYFGG
+1703 FSTNSTVANYFGG
-1716 STAFDGTTNLWTAP
+1716 TTAYNGTTNVWTAP
-1730 SFSISSIATDG
+1730 KFSISSIATDG
-1741 TLTANDYSNVTA
+1741 TFTSGDYNNVTA
-1753 AFSAVDGSL
+1753 AFTAVDGSL
-1762 RVLNQRI
+1762 KVLNQRI
-1769 TNGGGSPYLAVNSSA
+1769 TNNSGGSAYLAVNSTA
-1784 AAAAAAG
+1784 APATAAG
-1791 AEALAVGPQASA
+1791 AEAVAVGPQASA
-1803 AGASAVA
+1803 AGANSVA

-1815 NASAD
+1815 SASAG

-1855 SVGSS
+1855 SVGST
-1860 GSERKITHVADGSDD
+1860 GSERKITHVADGSDTY
-1875 HDATNVGQLKNGVN
+1875 DATNVGQLKNGVN
-1889 YAIDQSKAYTDQ
+1889 YAIDESKKYTDQ

-1914 ANNSN
+1914 ANNTN
-1919 NLADPAATGANSAAG
+1919 NLADPSASGANSAAG

-1977 ASGAER
+1977 AAGAER
-1983 QVVNVADGTQATDAV
+1983 QVVNVADGSQATDAV

-2019 ATNFNSVTL
+2019 ATNYNSVTL
-2028 GSSTSGPTTVR
+2028 GSTNSGPTTVR

-2083 RTDNRASAGIASAM
+2083 KTDNRASAGIASAM
-2097 ATASLPQPSEAGR
+2097 ATAALPQPSEAGR
-2110 SMASFAAGSYN
+2110 SMASVAAGSYN

-2127 VGLSGVSEGGR
+2127 VGISGVSEGGR

>member
-25 GDSGGTASRDPRT
+25 GDSGGGAASDPRAF
-38 SLLTP
+38 LLMPT
-43 SALALALL
+43 ALALALL
-51 CVLASGPASATE
+51 CALASGHAGASET
-63 SNQSLRDLQALA
+63 NQSLRDLQALA
-75 AKYTQTLPVKVD
+75 AKYAQPMPVKVD

-98 AQATPAISADTRV
+98 AQSSPAISADARL
-111 GLQLSTAS
+111 GLQLNTTS
-119 LPLVHEV
+119 LPVVRDV
-126 LPAAVQVKLGA
+126 LPAAVQVKLAA
-137 NASPQHVPTPA
+137 NTTPKQVAVPA
-148 LAADVRAQLGIGA
+148 LAADVRATVGLGNTAIKA
-161 GTQVDTSLAANVSSG
+161 AQVDASLAAHVAPG
-176 SASPLGLT
+176 AQAPLGVA
-184 ADAKAK
+184 ADARARAK
-190 ARVGIA
+190 VGIA
-196 GAPVA
+196 GHQVA
-201 SVGAGAKAAAGI
+201 SIDSGAQAAAG
-213 TTSSQGLSGLKAG
+213 LSGSSLKASV
-226 IDGNADS
+226 DGDTDA
-233 HLAIAGHRIEG
+233 HLAVAGHHIEG
-244 QGKASATAAV
+244 QGQARATAAV
-254 SLPAKEELPGETDD
+254 TLPAKEELPGDTHD
-268 RAITAAFDAGVAGK
+268 RAISAAFDAGAAGK
-282 VRVQGPGG
+282 VRVQAPDG
-290 QDVVAD
+290 QEVVAD

-301 AGRTVVSAQA
+301 AGQATVAAQHSA
-311 STLGLGGLHH
+311 LGVGGLV
-321 GALGDLGGAVGGV
+321 GGAVD
-334 VHGVVGTVGSA
+334 
-345 AGETLHETVGTV
+345 
-357 GSAVGGTLH
+357 
-366 NTVGAVGG
+366 AVGG
-374 TLHGAAGTV
+374 TLHGAAG
-383 GGAVGGVVHDVVGTV
+383 AVGST
-398 GSAVGGTL
+398 
-406 HETVGAVGGAVSG
+406 
-419 VLNGT
+419 
-424 VGTVGGAVGGTLH
+424 
-437 NTVGAVGGTLHG
+437 
-449 AVGTVGSAVGGVLNG
+449 
-464 TVGNVGGSL
+464 
-473 GDTLNNTVGA
+473 
-483 VGGVLDG
+483 
-490 TVGTVGGAVGG
+490 VGG
-501 ALNGTVGTIGSAVGG
+501 ALN
-516 ALNGTVGA
+516 
-524 VGGVL
+524 
-529 DGTVG
+529 
-534 TVGGA
+534 
-539 VGGALNG
+539 
-546 TVGTVDSAVGGALNG
+546 
-561 TVGAVGGVLD
+561 
-571 GTVGT
+571 
-576 VGGAVGGALNG
+576 
-587 TVGTIGSAVGGA
+587 
-599 LNGTVGAV
+599 
-607 GGVLD
+607 
-612 GTVGTVGS
+612 
-620 AVGGALNGTVGA
+620 
-632 VGGVLDGTVGTVGG
+632 GTVGTVGG

-657 TVGSAVGSALNGTVG
+657 TVGGAVGGALNGTVG
-672 AVGGVLDGT
+672 AVGGAVGGT
-681 SGTVGGAVG
+681 LNNTVGVVGGAVGGALNGTVGTVGGAVG

-698 AVGGVL
+698 TVGGAVSGALNGTVGQVGGAVGGTLNNTVGAVGGAVGGAL
-704 DGTVGTVGGA
+704 NGTVGTVGGAVGGALNGTVGTVGGAVSGALNGTVGQVGGAVGGTLNNTVGAVGGAVGGA

-721 VGSAVGGALNGT
+721 VGSAVGGALNNS
-733 VGAVGGVLDGTVGT
+733 VGAVGGAVGS
-747 VGGALNGTV
+747 ALNGTV

-768 GTVGA
+768 GA
-773 VGGVLDGTVG
+773 VGQVG
-783 TVGGA
+783 GAVGGA
-788 LNGTVGTVGSAVGGA
+788 LNGTVGTVGGAVGGA
-803 LNGTVGAVG
+803 LNGTVGQVGGAVG
-812 GVLDGTVGTV
+812 GTLNNTV
-822 GGAVGG
+822 GAVGG

-841 GGALNGTVGA
+841 GGALNGTVGQVGSA
-851 VGGVLDGTVGAV
+851 VGGTLSNTVGTV
-863 GGAVGGVLN
+863 GGAVGGILN
-872 GTVGT
+872 GTTGSPGT
-877 VGSAVGGALN
+877 GLGGVLGSTLGNVGSAVG
-887 GTVGAVGGAVGGVLN
+887 
-902 GTVGAVG
+902 
-909 GAVGGVLNGT
+909 
-919 VGTIGGAVGGALNN
+919 
-933 TVGSVGS
+933 
-940 VVGGLLGGGSTTPGS
+940 
-955 GLDGVLTGT
+955 
-964 LGNVGGAVGNL
+964 NL
-975 LEGNLNGT
+975 LNGNLNGT
-983 VNNLGGAVGGLV
+983 VGNLGSAVGGLV
-995 GGTLGG
+995 GGTLGS

-1006 PSAIPPDSPKAPA
+1006 PSAIPPTSPKAPA

-1045 TSSLFGGDG
+1045 TTSLFGGNG
-1054 YLHNGNLKL
+1054 YLSNGNLKL

-1069 QAYSTVNVL
+1069 QTYSTVNVL

-1097 AVTGGSSHLTLIG
+1097 AATGGSSHLTLIG

-1197 AFPGA
+1197 AFPGD
-1202 GPNDPT
+1202 GVNDPS

-1234 TANGQTLLGAEATSN
+1234 TANGQTLLGAESTSN

-1275 TAAQVSAGEVSVG
+1275 TAPQVSAGEVSVG
-1288 TANGGERQ
+1288 TAGGGERQ
-1296 ITNLAAGSA
+1296 ITNVAAGSG

-1320 LIDDV
+1320 LINGVADAAVTYDLD
-1325 SAGAVMYDVDGAGN
+1325 AGGN
-1339 PDYRRVTLGNGTGT
+1339 PNYRRVTLGAGTGT

-1373 GGQLATTNAA
+1373 GGQLAATNSA
-1383 IAGFFGGITAFDP
+1383 IASFFGGRAAFDP
-1396 VSGAFTA
+1396 ASGIFTA

-1413 DGAIA
+1413 TGAIA
-1418 QGLYNNA
+1418 QGLYTNA
-1425 TDAFDAVDGSLVNL
+1425 TDAFAAVDGSLVNL
-1439 NTQINDIRNGGTKY
+1439 NTQITDIRNGGTKY

-1460 VEAVAT
+1460 TEAVAS

-1477 RATAANAIAVGAGS
+1477 RATAANSIAVGAGS
-1491 LADRANS
+1491 LADRANT

-1508 QVTNLAA
+1508 QVINVAA
-1515 GTAATDAVNLGQLQ
+1515 GTAATDAVNVGQLQ
-1529 ASEEGA
+1529 ASEQGA

-1540 NGDGSVN
+1540 NADGSVN
-1547 YASATLGQGGTAT
+1547 YASATLGQAGTAT

-1571 ATSTEAINGAQ
+1571 ATSSEAINGAQ

-1592 HLGGGAAVNAAGV
+1592 HLGGGAAVSASGV
-1605 LTAPTYTINNI
+1605 LTAPTYSINNV
-1616 AANGTISQGSY
+1616 AANGTVTKGSY

-1640 LANVADQTDDIDKR
+1640 LANVADQTGEIDKL

-1664 NVVNTVTLSGTG
+1664 NVLNSVTLAGTG
-1676 TGAVKV
+1676 TGAVKI

-1703 FSTNSTIASYFGG
+1703 FSTHSTIANYFGG
-1716 STAFDGTTNLWTAP
+1716 TTAYNGTTNAWTAP
-1730 SFSISSIATDG
+1730 TFSISSIATDG
-1741 TLTANDYSNVTA
+1741 TFTSGDYNNVTA
-1753 AFSAVDGSL
+1753 AFTAVDGSL
-1762 RVLNQRI
+1762 KVLNQRI
-1769 TNGGGSPYLAVNSSA
+1769 TNGGGGSAYLAVNSTA
-1784 AAAAAAG
+1784 AAATAAG
-1791 AEALAVGPQASA
+1791 AEAVAVGPQASA
-1803 AGASAVA
+1803 AGANSVA

-1815 NASAD
+1815 SSSAG

-1860 GSERKITHVADGSDD
+1860 GSERKITHVADGSDTY
-1875 HDATNVGQLKNGVN
+1875 DATNVGQLKNGVN
-1889 YAIDQSKAYTDQ
+1889 YAIDESKKYTDQ

-1914 ANNSN
+1914 ANNTN
-1919 NLADPAATGANSAAG
+1919 NLADPSASGANSAAG

-1983 QVVNVADGTQATDAV
+1983 QVVNVADGSQATDAV

-2019 ATNFNSVTL
+2019 ATNYNSVTL
-2028 GSSTSGPTTVR
+2028 GSTSSGPTTVR

-2083 RTDNRASAGIASAM
+2083 KTDNRASAGIASAM
-2097 ATASLPQPSEAGR
+2097 ATAALPQPSEAGR
-2110 SMASFAAGSYN
+2110 SMASIAAGSYN

-2127 VGLSGVSEGGR
+2127 LGISGVSEGGR

>member
-25 GDSGGTASRDPRT
+25 GDSGGSAARDPRAF
-38 SLLTP
+38 LLMPT
-43 SALALALL
+43 ALALALL
-51 CVLASGPASATE
+51 CALASGHAGASET
-63 SNQSLRDLQALA
+63 NQSLRDLQALA
-75 AKYTQTLPVKVD
+75 AKYAQPMPVKVD

-98 AQATPAISADTRV
+98 AQSSPAISADARL
-111 GLQLSTAS
+111 GLQLNTTS
-119 LPLVHEV
+119 LPVVRDV
-126 LPAAVQVKLGA
+126 LPAAVQVKLAA
-137 NASPQHVPTPA
+137 NTTPKQVAVPA
-148 LAADVRAQLGIGA
+148 LAADVRAHVGLGNTSA
-161 GTQVDTSLAANVSSG
+161 PAAQVDASLAAHVAPG
-176 SASPLGLT
+176 AQAPLGVA
-184 ADAKAK
+184 ADARAKAK
-190 ARVGIA
+190 IGVA
-196 GAPVA
+196 GRQVA
-201 SVGAGAKAAAGI
+201 AIDAGAKALA
-213 TTSSQGLSGLKAG
+213 GLSGSSLKTSV
-226 IDGNADS
+226 DGNADAR
-233 HLAIAGHRIEG
+233 LAVAGHHIEG
-244 QGKASATAAV
+244 QGQARATAAV
-254 SLPAKEELPGETDD
+254 KLPAKEELPGETHD
-268 RAITAAFDAGVAGK
+268 RAISAAFDAGAAGK
-282 VRVQGPGG
+282 VRVQAPDG
-290 QDVVAD
+290 QDVIAD

-301 AGRTVVSAQA
+301 AGQATVAAQH
-311 STLGLGGLHH
+311 S
-321 GALGDLGGAVGGV
+321 ALGVGNLVGGA
-334 VHGVVGTVGSA
+334 
-345 AGETLHETVGTV
+345 
-357 GSAVGGTLH
+357 
-366 NTVGAVGG
+366 VGAVGG
-374 TLHGAAGTV
+374 TLHGAAGAVGSTVGGALNGTVGAVAGAVGGALNNTVGAVGGAVGGALNGTVGTV
-383 GGAVGGVVHDVVGTV
+383 GGAVGGALNGAVGTV

-406 HETVGAVGGAVSG
+406 NNTVGAVGGAVG
-419 VLNGT
+419 GALNGT
-424 VGTVGGAVGGTLH
+424 VGTVGGAVGGTLN
-437 NTVGAVGGTLHG
+437 NTVGAVGG
-449 AVGTVGSAVGGVLNG
+449 ALNG
-464 TVGNVGGSL
+464 TVGTVGGAV
-473 GDTLNNTVGA
+473 GGTLNNTVGA
-483 VGGVLDG
+483 VGGALNGTVGTVGGAVGGTLNNTAGAVGGALNG

-501 ALNGTVGTIGSAVGG
+501 ALNGTVGQVGGAVGGTLNNTVGAVGG
-516 ALNGTVGA
+516 ALN
-524 VGGVL
+524 
-529 DGTVG
+529 GTVG

-546 TVGTVDSAVGGALNG
+546 TVGQVGSAVGGTLNN
-561 TVGAVGGVLD
+561 A
-571 GTVGT
+571 VGT
-576 VGGAVGGALNG
+576 VGGAVGGILDG
-587 TVGTIGSAVGGA
+587 TTGSPTSG
-599 LNGTVGAV
+599 L
-607 GGVLD
+607 GGVL
-612 GTVGTVGS
+612 GSTLGNVGS
-620 AVGGALNGTVGA
+620 AVG
-632 VGGVLDGTVGTVGG
+632 
-646 AVGGALNGTVG
+646 
-657 TVGSAVGSALNGTVG
+657 
-672 AVGGVLDGT
+672 
-681 SGTVGGAVG
+681 
-690 GALNGTVG
+690 
-698 AVGGVL
+698 
-704 DGTVGTVGGA
+704 
-714 LNGTVGT
+714 
-721 VGSAVGGALNGT
+721 
-733 VGAVGGVLDGTVGT
+733 
-747 VGGALNGTV
+747 
-756 GTVGSAVGGALN
+756 
-768 GTVGA
+768 
-773 VGGVLDGTVG
+773 
-783 TVGGA
+783 
-788 LNGTVGTVGSAVGGA
+788 
-803 LNGTVGAVG
+803 
-812 GVLDGTVGTV
+812 
-822 GGAVGG
+822 
-828 ALNGTV
+828 
-834 GTVGSAV
+834 
-841 GGALNGTVGA
+841 
-851 VGGVLDGTVGAV
+851 
-863 GGAVGGVLN
+863 
-872 GTVGT
+872 
-877 VGSAVGGALN
+877 
-887 GTVGAVGGAVGGVLN
+887 
-902 GTVGAVG
+902 
-909 GAVGGVLNGT
+909 
-919 VGTIGGAVGGALNN
+919 
-933 TVGSVGS
+933 
-940 VVGGLLGGGSTTPGS
+940 
-955 GLDGVLTGT
+955 
-964 LGNVGGAVGNL
+964 NL
-975 LEGNLNGT
+975 LNGNLNGT
-983 VNNLGGAVGGLV
+983 IGNLGSAVGGLV

-1001 LGLTQ
+1001 LGLTK
-1006 PSAIPPDSPKAPA
+1006 PSAIPPTSPKAPA
-1019 PADPNAGLI
+1019 AADPNAGLI

-1045 TSSLFGGDG
+1045 TTSLFGGNG
-1054 YLHNGNLKL
+1054 YLSNGNLKL

-1069 QAYSTVNVL
+1069 QTYSTVNVL

-1197 AFPGA
+1197 AFPGD
-1202 GPNDPT
+1202 GVNDPS

-1275 TAAQVSAGEVSVG
+1275 TAPQVSAGEVSVG
-1288 TANGGERQ
+1288 TAGGGERQ

-1325 SAGAVMYDVDGAGN
+1325 AAAAVTYDLDGAGN
-1339 PDYRRVTLGNGTGT
+1339 PDYRRVTLGAGTGT

-1373 GGQLATTNAA
+1373 GGQLAATNSA
-1383 IAGFFGGITAFDP
+1383 IASFFGGRAAFDP
-1396 VSGAFTA
+1396 ASGIFTA

-1413 DGAIA
+1413 GGAIA
-1418 QGLYNNA
+1418 KGLYENA
-1425 TDAFDAVDGSLVNL
+1425 TDAFAAVDGSLVNL
-1439 NTQINDIRNGGTKY
+1439 NTQITDIRNGGTKY

-1460 VEAVAT
+1460 TEALAS

-1477 RATAANAIAVGAGS
+1477 RATAANSIAVGAGS
-1491 LADRANS
+1491 LADRDNT

-1515 GTAATDAVNLGQLQ
+1515 GTAATDAVNVGQLQ
-1529 ASEEGA
+1529 ASEQGA

-1547 YASATLGQGGTAT
+1547 YASATLGQTGTAT

-1571 ATSTEAINGAQ
+1571 ATSSEAINGAQ

-1592 HLGGGAAVNAAGV
+1592 HLGGGAAVNASGV
-1605 LTAPTYTINNI
+1605 LTAPTYSINNV
-1616 AANGTISQGSY
+1616 AANGTVTTGSY

-1640 LANVADQTDDIDKR
+1640 LANVADQTGEVDKL

-1664 NVVNTVTLSGTG
+1664 NVLNSVTLTGTG
-1676 TGAVKV
+1676 TGAVKI

-1703 FSTNSTIASYFGG
+1703 FSTNSTIANYLG
-1716 STAFDGTTNLWTAP
+1716 GTTAYNGATNVWTAP
-1730 SFSISSIATDG
+1730 TFSISSIATDG
-1741 TLTANDYSNVTA
+1741 TFSSGDYNNVTA
-1753 AFSAVDGSL
+1753 AFTAVDGSL
-1762 RVLNQRI
+1762 KVLNQRI
-1769 TNGGGSPYLAVNSSA
+1769 TNGGGGSAYLAVNSTA
-1784 AAAAAAG
+1784 AAATAAG
-1791 AEALAVGPQASA
+1791 AEAVAVGPQASA
-1803 AGASAVA
+1803 AGANSVA

-1815 NASAD
+1815 NASAG

-1855 SVGSS
+1855 SVGST
-1860 GSERKITHVADGSDD
+1860 GSERKITHVADGSDTY
-1875 HDATNVGQLKNGVN
+1875 DATNVGQLRNGVN
-1889 YAIDQSKAYTDQ
+1889 YAIDESKKYTDQ

-1914 ANNSN
+1914 ANNTN
-1919 NLADPAATGANSAAG
+1919 NLADPSASGANSAAG

-1977 ASGAER
+1977 AAGAER
-1983 QVVNVADGTQATDAV
+1983 QVVNVADGSQATDAV

-2019 ATNFNSVTL
+2019 ATNYNSVTL
-2028 GSSTSGPTTVR
+2028 GSTSSGPTTVR

-2083 RTDNRASAGIASAM
+2083 KTDNRASAGIASAM
-2097 ATASLPQPSEAGR
+2097 ATAALPQPSEAGR
-2110 SMASFAAGSYN
+2110 SMASIAAGSYN

-2127 VGLSGVSEGGR
+2127 LGISGVSEGGR

>member
-25 GDSGGTASRDPRT
+25 GDSGGGAARDPRAF
-38 SLLTP
+38 LLMPT
-43 SALALALL
+43 ALALALL
-51 CVLASGPASATE
+51 CALASGHAGASET
-63 SNQSLRDLQALA
+63 NQSLRDLQALA
-75 AKYTQTLPVKVD
+75 AKYAQPMPVKVD

-98 AQATPAISADTRV
+98 AQSSPAISADARL
-111 GLQLSTAS
+111 GLQLNTTS
-119 LPLVHEV
+119 LPVVRDV
-126 LPAAVQVKLGA
+126 LPAAVQVKLAA
-137 NASPQHVPTPA
+137 NTTPKQVAVPA
-148 LAADVRAQLGIGA
+148 LAADVRATVGLGNTAIKA
-161 GTQVDTSLAANVSSG
+161 AQVDASLAAHVAPG
-176 SASPLGLT
+176 AQAPLGVA
-184 ADAKAK
+184 ADARARAK
-190 ARVGIA
+190 VGIA
-196 GAPVA
+196 GHQVA
-201 SVGAGAKAAAGI
+201 SIDSGAQAAAG
-213 TTSSQGLSGLKAG
+213 LSGSSLKASV
-226 IDGNADS
+226 DGDTDA
-233 HLAIAGHRIEG
+233 HLAVAGHHIEG
-244 QGKASATAAV
+244 QGQARATAAV
-254 SLPAKEELPGETDD
+254 TLPAKEELPGDTHD
-268 RAITAAFDAGVAGK
+268 RAISAAFDAGAAGK
-282 VRVQGPGG
+282 VRVQAPDG
-290 QDVVAD
+290 QEVVAD

-301 AGRTVVSAQA
+301 AGQATVAAQHSA
-311 STLGLGGLHH
+311 LGVGGLV
-321 GALGDLGGAVGGV
+321 GGAVD
-334 VHGVVGTVGSA
+334 
-345 AGETLHETVGTV
+345 
-357 GSAVGGTLH
+357 
-366 NTVGAVGG
+366 AVGG
-374 TLHGAAGTV
+374 TLHGAAG
-383 GGAVGGVVHDVVGTV
+383 AVGST
-398 GSAVGGTL
+398 
-406 HETVGAVGGAVSG
+406 
-419 VLNGT
+419 
-424 VGTVGGAVGGTLH
+424 
-437 NTVGAVGGTLHG
+437 
-449 AVGTVGSAVGGVLNG
+449 
-464 TVGNVGGSL
+464 
-473 GDTLNNTVGA
+473 
-483 VGGVLDG
+483 
-490 TVGTVGGAVGG
+490 VGG
-501 ALNGTVGTIGSAVGG
+501 ALN
-516 ALNGTVGA
+516 
-524 VGGVL
+524 
-529 DGTVG
+529 
-534 TVGGA
+534 
-539 VGGALNG
+539 
-546 TVGTVDSAVGGALNG
+546 
-561 TVGAVGGVLD
+561 
-571 GTVGT
+571 
-576 VGGAVGGALNG
+576 
-587 TVGTIGSAVGGA
+587 
-599 LNGTVGAV
+599 
-607 GGVLD
+607 
-612 GTVGTVGS
+612 
-620 AVGGALNGTVGA
+620 
-632 VGGVLDGTVGTVGG
+632 GTVGTVGG

-657 TVGSAVGSALNGTVG
+657 TVG
-672 AVGGVLDGT
+672 
-681 SGTVGGAVG
+681 GAVG

-698 AVGGVL
+698 AVGGAVGGTL
-704 DGTVGTVGGA
+704 NNAVGAVGGAVGGALNGTVGTVGGAVGGALSGTVGTVGGPVGGALNGTVGAVGGAVGGTLNNTVGVVGGAVGGALNGTAGTVGGAVSGALNNTVGAVGGAVGGALNGTVGQVGNAVGGTLNNTVGAVGGAVGGALNGTVGQVGGALGGTLNNTVGAVGSAVGGALNGTVGTVGGA

-721 VGSAVGGALNGT
+721 VGGAVGGALNGT
-733 VGAVGGVLDGTVGT
+733 VGQVG
-747 VGGALNGTV
+747 
-756 GTVGSAVGGALN
+756 
-768 GTVGA
+768 GA
-773 VGGVLDGTVG
+773 VGGT
-783 TVGGA
+783 
-788 LNGTVGTVGSAVGGA
+788 LN
-803 LNGTVGAVG
+803 NTVGA
-812 GVLDGTVGTV
+812 V

-841 GGALNGTVGA
+841 GGALNNS
-851 VGGVLDGTVGAV
+851 VGAV
-863 GGAVGGVLN
+863 GGAVGSALN

-887 GTVGAVGGAVGGVLN
+887 GTVGQVGGAVGGALN
-902 GTVGAVG
+902 GTVGQVGSAVGGALNGTVGQVGGAVGGTLNNTVGAVG
-909 GAVGGVLNGT
+909 GAVGGILNGT
-919 VGTIGGAVGGALNN
+919 TGSPGTG
-933 TVGSVGS
+933 
-940 VVGGLLGGGSTTPGS
+940 LGGVLGS
-955 GLDGVLTGT
+955 T
-964 LGNVGGAVGNL
+964 LGNVGSAVGNL
-975 LEGNLNGT
+975 LNGNLNGT
-983 VNNLGGAVGGLV
+983 VGNLGSAVGGLV
-995 GGTLGG
+995 GGTLGS

-1006 PSAIPPDSPKAPA
+1006 PSAIPPTSPKAPA

-1045 TSSLFGGDG
+1045 TTSLFGGDG
-1054 YLHNGNLKL
+1054 YVSNGNLKL

-1069 QAYSTVNVL
+1069 QTYSAVNVL

-1097 AVTGGSSHLTLIG
+1097 AATGGSSHLTLIG

-1197 AFPGA
+1197 AFPGD
-1202 GPNDPT
+1202 GVNDPS

-1234 TANGQTLLGAEATSN
+1234 TANGQTLLGAESTSN

-1275 TAAQVSAGEVSVG
+1275 TAPQVSAGEVSVG
-1288 TANGGERQ
+1288 TAGGGERQ
-1296 ITNLAAGSA
+1296 ITNVAAGSG

-1320 LIDDV
+1320 LINGVADAAVTYDLD
-1325 SAGAVMYDVDGAGN
+1325 AGGN
-1339 PDYRRVTLGNGTGT
+1339 PNYRRVTLGAGTGT

-1373 GGQLATTNAA
+1373 GGQLAATNSA
-1383 IAGFFGGITAFDP
+1383 IASFFGGRAAFDP
-1396 VSGAFTA
+1396 ASGIFTA

-1413 DGAIA
+1413 TGAIA
-1418 QGLYNNA
+1418 QGLYTNA
-1425 TDAFDAVDGSLVNL
+1425 TDAFAAVDGSLVNL
-1439 NTQINDIRNGGTKY
+1439 NTQITDIRNGGTKY

-1460 VEAVAT
+1460 TEAVAS

-1477 RATAANAIAVGAGS
+1477 RATAANSIAVGAGS
-1491 LADRANS
+1491 LADRANT

-1508 QVTNLAA
+1508 QVINVAA
-1515 GTAATDAVNLGQLQ
+1515 GTAATDAVNVGQLQ
-1529 ASEEGA
+1529 ASEQGA

-1540 NGDGSVN
+1540 NADGSVN
-1547 YASATLGQGGTAT
+1547 YASATLGQAGTAT

-1571 ATSTEAINGAQ
+1571 ATSSEAINGAQ

-1592 HLGGGAAVNAAGV
+1592 HLGGGAAVSASGV
-1605 LTAPTYTINNI
+1605 LTAPTYSINNV
-1616 AANGTISQGSY
+1616 AANGTVTKGSY

-1640 LANVADQTDDIDKR
+1640 LANVADQTGEIDKL

-1664 NVVNTVTLSGTG
+1664 NVLNSVTLTGTG
-1676 TGAVKV
+1676 TGAVKI

-1703 FSTNSTIASYFGG
+1703 FSTHSTIANYFGG
-1716 STAFDGTTNLWTAP
+1716 TTAYNGTTNAWTAP
-1730 SFSISSIATDG
+1730 TFSISSIATDG
-1741 TLTANDYSNVTA
+1741 TFTSGDYNNVTA
-1753 AFSAVDGSL
+1753 AFTAVDGSL
-1762 RVLNQRI
+1762 KVLNQRI
-1769 TNGGGSPYLAVNSSA
+1769 TNGGGGSAYLAVNSTA
-1784 AAAAAAG
+1784 AAATAAG
-1791 AEALAVGPQASA
+1791 AEGVAVGPQASA
-1803 AGASAVA
+1803 AGANSVA

-1815 NASAD
+1815 SSSAG

-1860 GSERKITHVADGSDD
+1860 GSERKITHVADGSDTY
-1875 HDATNVGQLKNGVN
+1875 DATNVGQLKNGVN
-1889 YAIDQSKAYTDQ
+1889 YAIDESKKYTDQ

-1914 ANNSN
+1914 ANNTN
-1919 NLADPAATGANSAAG
+1919 NLADPSASGANSAAG

-1983 QVVNVADGTQATDAV
+1983 QVVNVADGSQATDAV

-2019 ATNFNSVTL
+2019 ATNYNSVTL
-2028 GSSTSGPTTVR
+2028 GSTSSGPTTVR

-2083 RTDNRASAGIASAM
+2083 KTDNRASAGIASAM
-2097 ATASLPQPSEAGR
+2097 ATAALPQPSEAGR
-2110 SMASFAAGSYN
+2110 SMASIAAGSYN

-2127 VGLSGVSEGGR
+2127 LGISGVSEGGR

>member
-25 GDSGGTASRDPRT
+25 GDSGGGAARDPR
-38 SLLTP
+38 SVLLMPTV
-43 SALALALL
+43 LALALL
-51 CVLASGPASATE
+51 CALASGHAGASEA
-63 SNQSLRDLQALA
+63 NQSLRDLQALA
-75 AKYTQTLPVKVD
+75 AKYAQPMPVKVD
-87 AEVALAAAARQ
+87 AEVALAAASRQ
-98 AQATPAISADTRV
+98 AQSSPAISADARV

-119 LPLVHEV
+119 LPVVRDV
-126 LPAAVQVKLGA
+126 LPASVQVKLAA
-137 NASPQHVPTPA
+137 NATPKQVAVPA
-148 LAADVRAQLGIGA
+148 LAADVRANVGLGHA
-161 GTQVDTSLAANVSSG
+161 ASNATKVDASLAAQVAP
-176 SASPLGLT
+176 SAHAPLGVA
-184 ADAKAK
+184 ADARAK
-190 ARVGIA
+190 ANVGVA
-196 GAPVA
+196 GAQVA
-201 SVGAGAKAAAGI
+201 SIDTGATAAAGI
-213 TTSSQGLSGLKAG
+213 SSTSAGSLPGLKTSV
-226 IDGNADS
+226 DGKVDS
-233 HLAIAGHRIEG
+233 QLKLAVHQING
-244 QGKASATAAV
+244 QGQVKATAAV
-254 SLPAKEELPGETDD
+254 TLPAKEELPGETHD
-268 RAITAAFDAGVAGK
+268 RAITAAFDTGVAGN
-282 VRVQGPGG
+282 VRLQAPDG
-290 QDVVAD
+290 QEVVAD

-301 AGRTVVSAQA
+301 AGQATVAAQNSA
-311 STLGLGGLHH
+311 LGVGGLVGGVVGSAGSAVG
-321 GALGDLGGAVGGV
+321 GALNGVVGTAGSAAGGALNGTVGSVGGAVGGALN
-334 VHGVVGTVGSA
+334 GTVD
-345 AGETLHETVGTV
+345 TV
-357 GSAVGGTLH
+357 GSAVGG
-366 NTVGAVGG
+366 A
-374 TLHGAAGTV
+374 
-383 GGAVGGVVHDVVGTV
+383 
-398 GSAVGGTL
+398 
-406 HETVGAVGGAVSG
+406 
-419 VLNGT
+419 LN
-424 VGTVGGAVGGTLH
+424 
-437 NTVGAVGGTLHG
+437 G
-449 AVGTVGSAVGGVLNG
+449 AVGTVGA
-464 TVGNVGGSL
+464 
-473 GDTLNNTVGA
+473 
-483 VGGVLDG
+483 
-490 TVGTVGGAVGG
+490 VGGAVGG
-501 ALNGTVGTIGSAVGG
+501 ALNGTVGS
-516 ALNGTVGA
+516 
-524 VGGVL
+524 
-529 DGTVG
+529 
-534 TVGGA
+534 VGGA

-546 TVGTVDSAVGGALNG
+546 TVD
-561 TVGAVGGVLD
+561 
-571 GTVGT
+571 
-576 VGGAVGGALNG
+576 
-587 TVGTIGSAVGGA
+587 
-599 LNGTVGAV
+599 
-607 GGVLD
+607 
-612 GTVGTVGS
+612 TVGS
-620 AVGGALNGTVGA
+620 AVGGALNGTVG
-632 VGGVLDGTVGTVGG
+632 
-646 AVGGALNGTVG
+646 
-657 TVGSAVGSALNGTVG
+657 S
-672 AVGGVLDGT
+672 
-681 SGTVGGAVG
+681 
-690 GALNGTVG
+690 
-698 AVGGVL
+698 
-704 DGTVGTVGGA
+704 
-714 LNGTVGT
+714 
-721 VGSAVGGALNGT
+721 
-733 VGAVGGVLDGTVGT
+733 
-747 VGGALNGTV
+747 
-756 GTVGSAVGGALN
+756 
-768 GTVGA
+768 
-773 VGGVLDGTVG
+773 
-783 TVGGA
+783 
-788 LNGTVGTVGSAVGGA
+788 
-803 LNGTVGAVG
+803 
-812 GVLDGTVGTV
+812 V

-841 GGALNGTVGA
+841 GGTLNGA
-851 VGGVLDGTVGAV
+851 VGTVGAV
-863 GGAVGGVLN
+863 GGAVGGALN
-872 GTVGT
+872 GTVGN
-877 VGSAVGGALN
+877 VGSAVGGTLN
-887 GTVGAVGGAVGGVLN
+887 NTVGAVGSTVGGVLN
-902 GTVGAVG
+902 GATG
-909 GAVGGVLNGT
+909 GSSGGL
-919 VGTIGGAVGGALNN
+919 
-933 TVGSVGS
+933 
-940 VVGGLLGGGSTTPGS
+940 GGLLGN
-955 GLDGVLTGT
+955 T

-975 LEGNLNGT
+975 LNGNLNGT
-983 VNNLGGAVGGLV
+983 IGNLGSAVGGLV
-995 GGTLGG
+995 GGTLSG
-1001 LGLTQ
+1001 LGLTK
-1006 PSAIPPDSPKAPA
+1006 PSAIPPTSPKAPA

-1045 TSSLFGGDG
+1045 TTSLFGGNG
-1054 YLHNGNLKL
+1054 YLSNGNLKL

-1069 QAYSTVNVL
+1069 QTYSTVNVL

-1123 GNPGGLLGLLLPTDS
+1123 GNPGGLLGLLLPKDS

-1202 GPNDPT
+1202 GTNDPS

-1275 TAAQVSAGEVSVG
+1275 TAPQVSAGEVSVG
-1288 TANGGERQ
+1288 TAGGGERQ
-1296 ITNLAAGSA
+1296 ITNVAAGSV

-1320 LIDDV
+1320 LINGVAD
-1325 SAGAVMYDVDGAGN
+1325 AAVTYDLDGAGN
-1339 PDYRRVTLGNGTGT
+1339 PNYRRVTLGAGTGT

-1363 VTAGSLEAVN
+1363 VSAGSLEAVN

-1383 IAGFFGGITAFDP
+1383 IAGFFGGRAAFDP
-1396 VSGAFTA
+1396 ASGAFTA

-1413 DGAIA
+1413 GGAIA
-1418 QGLYNNA
+1418 KGLYENA
-1425 TDAFDAVDGSLVNL
+1425 TDAFAAVDGSLVNL
-1439 NTQINDIRNGGTKY
+1439 NTQITDIRNGGTKY

-1460 VEAVAT
+1460 TEALASGT
-1466 GADSIAVGTNA
+1466 DSIAVGTNA
-1477 RATAANAIAVGAGS
+1477 RATAANSIAVGAGS

-1515 GTAATDAVNLGQLQ
+1515 GTAATDAVNVGQLQ
-1529 ASEEGA
+1529 ASEQGA

-1547 YASATLGQGGTAT
+1547 YASATLGQTGTAT

-1571 ATSTEAINGAQ
+1571 ATSSEAINGAQ

-1592 HLGGGAAVNAAGV
+1592 HLGGGAAVNASGV
-1605 LTAPTYTINNI
+1605 LTAPTYSINNV
-1616 AANGTISQGSY
+1616 AANGTVTKGSY

-1640 LANVADQTDDIDKR
+1640 LANVADQTDEIDKL

-1664 NVVNTVTLSGTG
+1664 NVLNSVTLTGTG
-1676 TGAVKV
+1676 TGAVKI

-1703 FSTNSTIASYFGG
+1703 FSTNSTVANYFGG
-1716 STAFDGTTNLWTAP
+1716 TTAYNGTTNVWTAP
-1730 SFSISSIATDG
+1730 KFSISSIATDG
-1741 TLTANDYSNVTA
+1741 TFTSGDYNNVTA
-1753 AFSAVDGSL
+1753 AFTAVDGSL
-1762 RVLNQRI
+1762 KVLNQRI
-1769 TNGGGSPYLAVNSSA
+1769 TNNSGGSAYLAVNSTA
-1784 AAAAAAG
+1784 APATAAG
-1791 AEALAVGPQASA
+1791 AEAVAVGPQASA
-1803 AGASAVA
+1803 AGANSVA

-1815 NASAD
+1815 SASAG

-1855 SVGSS
+1855 SVGST
-1860 GSERKITHVADGSDD
+1860 GSERKITHVADGSDTY
-1875 HDATNVGQLKNGVN
+1875 DATNVGQLKNGVN
-1889 YAIDQSKAYTDQ
+1889 YAIDESKKYTDQ

-1914 ANNSN
+1914 ANNTN
-1919 NLADPAATGANSAAG
+1919 NLADPSASGANSAAG

-1977 ASGAER
+1977 AAGAER
-1983 QVVNVADGTQATDAV
+1983 QVVNVADGSQATDAV

-2019 ATNFNSVTL
+2019 ATNYNSVTL
-2028 GSSTSGPTTVR
+2028 GSTNSGPTTVR

-2083 RTDNRASAGIASAM
+2083 KTDNRASAGIASAM
-2097 ATASLPQPSEAGR
+2097 ATAALPQPSEAGR
-2110 SMASFAAGSYN
+2110 SMASVAAGSYN

-2127 VGLSGVSEGGR
+2127 VGISGVSDGGR

>member
-25 GDSGGTASRDPRT
+25 GDSGGSAARDPR
-38 SLLTP
+38 SALLMPT
-43 SALALALL
+43 ALALALL
-51 CVLASGPASATE
+51 CALASGHAGASE

-75 AKYTQTLPVKVD
+75 AKYAQPMPAKVD
-87 AEVALAAAARQ
+87 AEVALAAASRQ
-98 AQATPAISADTRV
+98 AQSSPAISADARV
-111 GLQLSTAS
+111 GLQLSTNS
-119 LPLVHEV
+119 LPIVRDV
-126 LPAAVQVKLGA
+126 LPATVQVKLAA
-137 NASPQHVPTPA
+137 NAAPKQVAVPA
-148 LAADVRAQLGIGA
+148 LAADVRANVGLGHAASHVAKIDA
-161 GTQVDTSLAANVSSG
+161 SLAANVAP
-176 SASPLGLT
+176 SAHAPLGVA
-184 ADAKAK
+184 ADAQAK
-190 ARVGIA
+190 AGVGIA
-196 GAPVA
+196 GTQVA
-201 SVGAGAKAAAGI
+201 SIDTGAKAAAAVAGAPAG
-213 TTSSQGLSGLKAG
+213 SLSGLKASVDG
-226 IDGNADS
+226 KVDSQLKLAGHQIDGQ
-233 HLAIAGHRIEG
+233 G
-244 QGKASATAAV
+244 QVKATAAV
-254 SLPAKEELPGETDD
+254 TLPAKEELPGETHD
-268 RAITAAFDAGVAGK
+268 RAITAAFDTGVAGK
-282 VRVQGPGG
+282 VRVQAPDG
-290 QDVVAD
+290 QEVVAD

-301 AGRTVVSAQA
+301 AGQATVAAQNSA
-311 STLGLGGLHH
+311 LGVGGL
-321 GALGDLGGAVGGV
+321 VGGV
-334 VHGVVGTVGSA
+334 V
-345 AGETLHETVGTV
+345 
-357 GSAVGGTLH
+357 
-366 NTVGAVGG
+366 
-374 TLHGAAGTV
+374 GAAG
-383 GGAVGGVVHDVVGTV
+383 
-398 GSAVGGTL
+398 
-406 HETVGAVGGAVSG
+406 
-419 VLNGT
+419 
-424 VGTVGGAVGGTLH
+424 
-437 NTVGAVGGTLHG
+437 
-449 AVGTVGSAVGGVLNG
+449 
-464 TVGNVGGSL
+464 
-473 GDTLNNTVGA
+473 GA

-490 TVGTVGGAVGG
+490 TVGNTVDAVGG
-501 ALNGTVGTIGSAVGG
+501 ALH
-516 ALNGTVGA
+516 
-524 VGGVL
+524 
-529 DGTVG
+529 GTVG

-539 VGGALNG
+539 VGSTLNG
-546 TVGTVDSAVGGALNG
+546 A
-561 TVGAVGGVLD
+561 
-571 GTVGT
+571 
-576 VGGAVGGALNG
+576 
-587 TVGTIGSAVGGA
+587 
-599 LNGTVGAV
+599 
-607 GGVLD
+607 
-612 GTVGTVGS
+612 
-620 AVGGALNGTVGA
+620 
-632 VGGVLDGTVGTVGG
+632 
-646 AVGGALNGTVG
+646 
-657 TVGSAVGSALNGTVG
+657 
-672 AVGGVLDGT
+672 
-681 SGTVGGAVG
+681 
-690 GALNGTVG
+690 
-698 AVGGVL
+698 
-704 DGTVGTVGGA
+704 
-714 LNGTVGT
+714 
-721 VGSAVGGALNGT
+721 
-733 VGAVGGVLDGTVGT
+733 
-747 VGGALNGTV
+747 
-756 GTVGSAVGGALN
+756 
-768 GTVGA
+768 
-773 VGGVLDGTVG
+773 
-783 TVGGA
+783 
-788 LNGTVGTVGSAVGGA
+788 
-803 LNGTVGAVG
+803 
-812 GVLDGTVGTV
+812 VGTV

-841 GGALNGTVGA
+841 GGALNGA
-851 VGGVLDGTVGAV
+851 VGTVGAV
-863 GGAVGGVLN
+863 GG
-872 GTVGT
+872 T
-877 VGSAVGGALN
+877 VGSALN
-887 GTVGAVGGAVGGVLN
+887 GTVGSVGGAVGGTLN
-902 GTVGAVG
+902 NTG
-909 GAVGGVLNGT
+909 GAVGSTVSGVLNGAT
-919 VGTIGGAVGGALNN
+919 GGSTGGL
-933 TVGSVGS
+933 
-940 VVGGLLGGGSTTPGS
+940 GGLLG
-955 GLDGVLTGT
+955 DT

-975 LEGNLNGT
+975 LDGNLNGT
-983 VNNLGGAVGGLV
+983 IGNLGSAVGGLV

-1001 LGLTQ
+1001 LGLTK
-1006 PSAIPPDSPKAPA
+1006 PSAIPPTSPKAPA

-1045 TSSLFGGDG
+1045 TTSLFGGNG
-1054 YLHNGNLKL
+1054 YLSNGNLKL

-1069 QAYSTVNVL
+1069 QTYSTVNVL

-1123 GNPGGLLGLLLPTDS
+1123 GNPGGLLGLLLPKDS

-1202 GPNDPT
+1202 GTNDPS

-1275 TAAQVSAGEVSVG
+1275 TAPQVSAGEVSVG
-1288 TANGGERQ
+1288 TAGGGERQ
-1296 ITNLAAGSA
+1296 ITNVAAGSV

-1325 SAGAVMYDVDGAGN
+1325 AAAAVTYDLDGAGN
-1339 PDYRRVTLGNGTGT
+1339 PNYRRVTLGAGTGT
-1353 TTIGNLAAGA
+1353 TTIGNLAGGA

-1373 GGQLATTNAA
+1373 GGQLAATNAA
-1383 IAGFFGGITAFDP
+1383 IASFFGGRAAFDP
-1396 VSGAFTA
+1396 ASGAFTA

-1413 DGAIA
+1413 GGAIA
-1418 QGLYNNA
+1418 KGLYENA
-1425 TDAFDAVDGSLVNL
+1425 TDAFAAVDGSLVNL
-1439 NTQINDIRNGGTKY
+1439 NTQITDIRNGGTKY

-1460 VEAVAT
+1460 TEALAS

-1477 RATAANAIAVGAGS
+1477 RATAANSIAVGAGS

-1508 QVTNLAA
+1508 QVTNMAA

-1529 ASEEGA
+1529 ASEQGA

-1547 YASATLGQGGTAT
+1547 YASATLGQAGTAT

-1571 ATSTEAINGAQ
+1571 ATSSEAINGAQ

-1592 HLGGGAAVNAAGV
+1592 HLGGGAAVNASGV
-1605 LTAPTYTINNI
+1605 LTAPTYAINNV
-1616 AANGTISQGSY
+1616 AANGTVTKGSY

-1640 LANVADQTDDIDKR
+1640 LANVADQTGEIDKL

-1664 NVVNTVTLSGTG
+1664 NVLNSVTLTGTG
-1676 TGAVKV
+1676 TGAVKI

-1703 FSTNSTIASYFGG
+1703 FSTNSTIANYFGG
-1716 STAFDGTTNLWTAP
+1716 TTAYNGTTNVWTAP
-1730 SFSISSIATDG
+1730 KFSISSIATDG
-1741 TLTANDYSNVTA
+1741 TFTSGDYNNVTA
-1753 AFSAVDGSL
+1753 AFTAVDGSL
-1762 RVLNQRI
+1762 KVLNQRI
-1769 TNGGGSPYLAVNSSA
+1769 TNGGGGSAYLAVNSTA
-1784 AAAAAAG
+1784 AAATAAG
-1791 AEALAVGPQASA
+1791 AEAVAVGPQASA
-1803 AGASAVA
+1803 AGANSVA

-1815 NASAD
+1815 SASAG

-1855 SVGSS
+1855 SVGST
-1860 GSERKITHVADGSDD
+1860 GSERKITHVADGSDTY
-1875 HDATNVGQLKNGVN
+1875 DATNVGQLKNGVN
-1889 YAIDQSKAYTDQ
+1889 YAIDESKKYTDQ

-1914 ANNSN
+1914 ANNTN
-1919 NLADPAATGANSAAG
+1919 NLADPSASGANSAAG

-1983 QVVNVADGTQATDAV
+1983 QVVNVADGSQATDAV

-2019 ATNFNSVTL
+2019 ATNYNSVTL
-2028 GSSTSGPTTVR
+2028 GSTNSGPTTVR

-2083 RTDNRASAGIASAM
+2083 KTDNRASAGIASAM
-2097 ATASLPQPSEAGR
+2097 ATAALPQPSEAGR
-2110 SMASFAAGSYN
+2110 SMASVAAGSYN

-2127 VGLSGVSEGGR
+2127 VGISGVSEGGR

>member
-98 AQATPAISADTRV
+98 AQVTPAISADTRV
-111 GLQLSTAS
+111 GLQLSTTS

-176 SASPLGLT
+176 AASPLGLT

-201 SVGAGAKAAAGI
+201 SVGAGARAAASI
-213 TTSSQGLSGLKAG
+213 TSSSQGLSGLKAG

-244 QGKASATAAV
+244 QGRASATAAV

-301 AGRTVVSAQA
+301 AGRTVASAQA

-398 GSAVGGTL
+398 GIAAGGTL

-546 TVGTVDSAVGGALNG
+546 TVGTV
-561 TVGAVGGVLD
+561 
-571 GTVGT
+571 
-576 VGGAVGGALNG
+576 
-587 TVGTIGSAVGGA
+587 
-599 LNGTVGAV
+599 
-607 GGVLD
+607 
-612 GTVGTVGS
+612 
-620 AVGGALNGTVGA
+620 
-632 VGGVLDGTVGTVGG
+632 
-646 AVGGALNGTVG
+646 
-657 TVGSAVGSALNGTVG
+657 GSAVGSALNGTVG

-681 SGTVGGAVG
+681 TGTVGGAVG

-768 GTVGA
+768 GTAGA

-812 GVLDGTVGTV
+812 DVLDGTVGTV
-822 GGAVGG
+822 GGALNGTVGTVGGAVGGALNGTVGAVGGVLDGTVGTVGG

-955 GLDGVLTGT
+955 GLDGVLTGA

-1477 RATAANAIAVGAGS
+1477 RATAGNAIAVGAGS

-1571 ATSTEAINGAQ
+1571 ATSSEAINGAQ

-1592 HLGGGAAVNAAGV
+1592 HLGGGAAVNAAGA

>member
-25 GDSGGTASRDPRT
+25 GDSGGGAASDPRAF
-38 SLLTP
+38 LLMPT
-43 SALALALL
+43 ALALALL
-51 CVLASGPASATE
+51 CALASGHAGASET
-63 SNQSLRDLQALA
+63 NQSLRDLQALA
-75 AKYTQTLPVKVD
+75 AKYAQPMPVKVD

-98 AQATPAISADTRV
+98 AQSSPAISADARL
-111 GLQLSTAS
+111 GLQLNTTS
-119 LPLVHEV
+119 LPVVRDV
-126 LPAAVQVKLGA
+126 LPAAVQVKLAA
-137 NASPQHVPTPA
+137 NTTPKQVAVPA
-148 LAADVRAQLGIGA
+148 LAADVRATVGLGNTAIKA
-161 GTQVDTSLAANVSSG
+161 AQVDASLAAHVAPG
-176 SASPLGLT
+176 AQAPLGVA
-184 ADAKAK
+184 ADARARAK
-190 ARVGIA
+190 VGIA
-196 GAPVA
+196 GHQVA
-201 SVGAGAKAAAGI
+201 SIDSGAQAAAG
-213 TTSSQGLSGLKAG
+213 LSGSSLKASV
-226 IDGNADS
+226 DGDTDA
-233 HLAIAGHRIEG
+233 HLAVAGHHIEG
-244 QGKASATAAV
+244 QGQARATAAV
-254 SLPAKEELPGETDD
+254 TLPAKEELPGDTHD
-268 RAITAAFDAGVAGK
+268 RAISAAFDAGAAGK
-282 VRVQGPGG
+282 VRVQAPDG
-290 QDVVAD
+290 QEVVAD

-301 AGRTVVSAQA
+301 AGQATVAAQHSA
-311 STLGLGGLHH
+311 LGVGGLV
-321 GALGDLGGAVGGV
+321 GGAVD
-334 VHGVVGTVGSA
+334 
-345 AGETLHETVGTV
+345 
-357 GSAVGGTLH
+357 
-366 NTVGAVGG
+366 AVGG
-374 TLHGAAGTV
+374 TLHGAAG
-383 GGAVGGVVHDVVGTV
+383 AVGST
-398 GSAVGGTL
+398 
-406 HETVGAVGGAVSG
+406 
-419 VLNGT
+419 
-424 VGTVGGAVGGTLH
+424 
-437 NTVGAVGGTLHG
+437 
-449 AVGTVGSAVGGVLNG
+449 
-464 TVGNVGGSL
+464 
-473 GDTLNNTVGA
+473 
-483 VGGVLDG
+483 
-490 TVGTVGGAVGG
+490 VGG
-501 ALNGTVGTIGSAVGG
+501 ALN
-516 ALNGTVGA
+516 
-524 VGGVL
+524 
-529 DGTVG
+529 
-534 TVGGA
+534 
-539 VGGALNG
+539 
-546 TVGTVDSAVGGALNG
+546 
-561 TVGAVGGVLD
+561 
-571 GTVGT
+571 
-576 VGGAVGGALNG
+576 
-587 TVGTIGSAVGGA
+587 
-599 LNGTVGAV
+599 
-607 GGVLD
+607 
-612 GTVGTVGS
+612 
-620 AVGGALNGTVGA
+620 
-632 VGGVLDGTVGTVGG
+632 GTVGTVGG

-657 TVGSAVGSALNGTVG
+657 TVG
-672 AVGGVLDGT
+672 
-681 SGTVGGAVG
+681 GAVG

-698 AVGGVL
+698 AVGGAVGGTL
-704 DGTVGTVGGA
+704 NNTVGVVGGAVGGALNGTVGTVGGAVSGALNNTVGAVGGAVGGALNGTVGQVGSAVGGTLNNTVGAVGGAVGGALNGTVGQVGSAVGGTLNNTVGAVGGAVGGALNGTVGTVGGAVSGALNNTVGAVGGAVGGALNGTVGQVGSAVGGTLNNTVGAVGGAVGGA

-721 VGSAVGGALNGT
+721 VGSAVGGALNNS
-733 VGAVGGVLDGTVGT
+733 VGAVGGAVGS
-747 VGGALNGTV
+747 ALNGTV

-768 GTVGA
+768 GA
-773 VGGVLDGTVG
+773 VGQVG
-783 TVGGA
+783 GAVGGA
-788 LNGTVGTVGSAVGGA
+788 LNGTVGTVGGAVGGA
-803 LNGTVGAVG
+803 LNGTVGQVGGAVG
-812 GVLDGTVGTV
+812 GTLNNTV
-822 GGAVGG
+822 GAVGG

-841 GGALNGTVGA
+841 GGALNGTVGQVGSA
-851 VGGVLDGTVGAV
+851 VGGTLSNTVGTV
-863 GGAVGGVLN
+863 GGAVGGILN
-872 GTVGT
+872 GTTGSPGT
-877 VGSAVGGALN
+877 GLGGVLGSTLGNVGSAVG
-887 GTVGAVGGAVGGVLN
+887 
-902 GTVGAVG
+902 
-909 GAVGGVLNGT
+909 
-919 VGTIGGAVGGALNN
+919 
-933 TVGSVGS
+933 
-940 VVGGLLGGGSTTPGS
+940 
-955 GLDGVLTGT
+955 
-964 LGNVGGAVGNL
+964 NL
-975 LEGNLNGT
+975 LNGNLNGT
-983 VNNLGGAVGGLV
+983 VGNLGSAVGGLV
-995 GGTLGG
+995 GGTLGS

-1006 PSAIPPDSPKAPA
+1006 PSAIPPTSPKAPA

-1045 TSSLFGGDG
+1045 TTSLFGGNG
-1054 YLHNGNLKL
+1054 YLSNGNLKL

-1069 QAYSTVNVL
+1069 QTYSTVNVL

-1097 AVTGGSSHLTLIG
+1097 AATGGSSHLTLIG

-1197 AFPGA
+1197 AFPGD
-1202 GPNDPT
+1202 GVNDPS

-1234 TANGQTLLGAEATSN
+1234 TANGQTLLGAESTSN

-1275 TAAQVSAGEVSVG
+1275 TAPQVSAGEVSVG
-1288 TANGGERQ
+1288 TAGGGERQ
-1296 ITNLAAGSA
+1296 ITNVAAGSG

-1320 LIDDV
+1320 LINGVADAAVTYDLD
-1325 SAGAVMYDVDGAGN
+1325 AGGN
-1339 PDYRRVTLGNGTGT
+1339 PNYRRVTLGAGTGT

-1373 GGQLATTNAA
+1373 GGQLAATNSA
-1383 IAGFFGGITAFDP
+1383 IASFFGGRAAFDP
-1396 VSGAFTA
+1396 ASGIFTA

-1413 DGAIA
+1413 TGAIA
-1418 QGLYNNA
+1418 QGLYTNA
-1425 TDAFDAVDGSLVNL
+1425 TDAFAAVDGSLVNL
-1439 NTQINDIRNGGTKY
+1439 NTQITDIRNGGTKY

-1460 VEAVAT
+1460 TEAVAS

-1477 RATAANAIAVGAGS
+1477 RATAANSIAVGAGS
-1491 LADRANS
+1491 LADRANT

-1508 QVTNLAA
+1508 QVINVAA
-1515 GTAATDAVNLGQLQ
+1515 GTAATDAVNVGQLQ
-1529 ASEEGA
+1529 ASEQGA

-1540 NGDGSVN
+1540 NADGSVN
-1547 YASATLGQGGTAT
+1547 YASATLGQAGTAT

-1571 ATSTEAINGAQ
+1571 ATSSEAINGAQ

-1592 HLGGGAAVNAAGV
+1592 HLGGGAAVSASGV
-1605 LTAPTYTINNI
+1605 LTAPTYSINNV
-1616 AANGTISQGSY
+1616 AANGTVTKGSY

-1640 LANVADQTDDIDKR
+1640 LANVADQTGEIDKL

-1664 NVVNTVTLSGTG
+1664 NVLNSVTLAGTG
-1676 TGAVKV
+1676 TGAVKI

-1703 FSTNSTIASYFGG
+1703 FSTHSTIANYFGG
-1716 STAFDGTTNLWTAP
+1716 TTAYNGTTNAWTAP
-1730 SFSISSIATDG
+1730 TFSISSIATDG
-1741 TLTANDYSNVTA
+1741 TFTSGDYNNVTA
-1753 AFSAVDGSL
+1753 AFTAVDGSL
-1762 RVLNQRI
+1762 KVLNQRI
-1769 TNGGGSPYLAVNSSA
+1769 TNGGGGSAYLAVNSTA
-1784 AAAAAAG
+1784 AAATAAG
-1791 AEALAVGPQASA
+1791 AEAVAVGPQASA
-1803 AGASAVA
+1803 AGANSVA

-1815 NASAD
+1815 SSSAG

-1860 GSERKITHVADGSDD
+1860 GSERKITHVADGSDTY
-1875 HDATNVGQLKNGVN
+1875 DATNVGQLKNGVN
-1889 YAIDQSKAYTDQ
+1889 YAIDESKKYTDQ

-1914 ANNSN
+1914 ANNTN
-1919 NLADPAATGANSAAG
+1919 NLADPSASGANSAAG

-1983 QVVNVADGTQATDAV
+1983 QVVNVADGSQATDAV

-2019 ATNFNSVTL
+2019 ATNYNSVTL
-2028 GSSTSGPTTVR
+2028 GSTSSGPTTVR

-2083 RTDNRASAGIASAM
+2083 KTDNRASAGIASAM
-2097 ATASLPQPSEAGR
+2097 ATAALPQPSEAGR
-2110 SMASFAAGSYN
+2110 SMASIAAGSYN

-2127 VGLSGVSEGGR
+2127 LGISGVSEGGR

>member
-25 GDSGGTASRDPRT
+25 GDSGGGAARDPRAF
-38 SLLTP
+38 LLMPT
-43 SALALALL
+43 ALALALL
-51 CVLASGPASATE
+51 CALASGHAGASET
-63 SNQSLRDLQALA
+63 NQSLRDLQALA
-75 AKYTQTLPVKVD
+75 AKYAQPMPVKVD

-98 AQATPAISADTRV
+98 AQSSPAISPDARL
-111 GLQLSTAS
+111 GLQLNTTS
-119 LPLVHEV
+119 LPVVRDV
-126 LPAAVQVKLGA
+126 LPAAVQVKLAA
-137 NASPQHVPTPA
+137 NTTPKQVAVPS
-148 LAADVRAQLGIGA
+148 LAADVRATVGLGNTAIKA
-161 GTQVDTSLAANVSSG
+161 AQVDASLAAHVAPG
-176 SASPLGLT
+176 AQAPLGVA
-184 ADAKAK
+184 ADARARAK
-190 ARVGIA
+190 VGIA
-196 GAPVA
+196 GHQVA
-201 SVGAGAKAAAGI
+201 SIDSGAQAAAG
-213 TTSSQGLSGLKAG
+213 LSGSSLKASV
-226 IDGNADS
+226 DGDTDA
-233 HLAIAGHRIEG
+233 HLAVAGHHIEG
-244 QGKASATAAV
+244 QGQARATAAV
-254 SLPAKEELPGETDD
+254 TPPAKEELPGDTHD
-268 RAITAAFDAGVAGK
+268 RAISAAFDAGAAGK
-282 VRVQGPGG
+282 VRVQAPDG
-290 QDVVAD
+290 QEVVAD

-301 AGRTVVSAQA
+301 AGQATVAAQHSA
-311 STLGLGGLHH
+311 LGVGGLV
-321 GALGDLGGAVGGV
+321 GGAVD
-334 VHGVVGTVGSA
+334 
-345 AGETLHETVGTV
+345 
-357 GSAVGGTLH
+357 
-366 NTVGAVGG
+366 AVGG
-374 TLHGAAGTV
+374 TLHGAAG
-383 GGAVGGVVHDVVGTV
+383 AVGST
-398 GSAVGGTL
+398 
-406 HETVGAVGGAVSG
+406 
-419 VLNGT
+419 
-424 VGTVGGAVGGTLH
+424 
-437 NTVGAVGGTLHG
+437 
-449 AVGTVGSAVGGVLNG
+449 
-464 TVGNVGGSL
+464 
-473 GDTLNNTVGA
+473 
-483 VGGVLDG
+483 
-490 TVGTVGGAVGG
+490 VGG
-501 ALNGTVGTIGSAVGG
+501 ALN
-516 ALNGTVGA
+516 
-524 VGGVL
+524 
-529 DGTVG
+529 
-534 TVGGA
+534 
-539 VGGALNG
+539 
-546 TVGTVDSAVGGALNG
+546 
-561 TVGAVGGVLD
+561 
-571 GTVGT
+571 
-576 VGGAVGGALNG
+576 
-587 TVGTIGSAVGGA
+587 
-599 LNGTVGAV
+599 
-607 GGVLD
+607 
-612 GTVGTVGS
+612 
-620 AVGGALNGTVGA
+620 
-632 VGGVLDGTVGTVGG
+632 GTVGTVGG

-657 TVGSAVGSALNGTVG
+657 TVG
-672 AVGGVLDGT
+672 
-681 SGTVGGAVG
+681 GAVG

-698 AVGGVL
+698 AVGGAVGGTL
-704 DGTVGTVGGA
+704 NNTVGVVGGAVGGALNGTAGTVGGAVSGALNNTVGAVGGAVGGALNGTVGQVGGAVGGA

-721 VGSAVGGALNGT
+721 VG
-733 VGAVGGVLDGTVGT
+733 GAVGGTLNNTV
-747 VGGALNGTV
+747 
-756 GTVGSAVGGALN
+756 
-768 GTVGA
+768 
-773 VGGVLDGTVG
+773 
-783 TVGGA
+783 
-788 LNGTVGTVGSAVGGA
+788 
-803 LNGTVGAVG
+803 
-812 GVLDGTVGTV
+812 
-822 GGAVGG
+822 GAVGG

-841 GGALNGTVGA
+841 GGALNGTVGQVGGA
-851 VGGVLDGTVGAV
+851 VGGTLNNTVGAV
-863 GGAVGGVLN
+863 GGALN

-887 GTVGAVGGAVGGVLN
+887 GTVGQVGSAVGGTLSNTVGTVGGAVGGILN
-902 GTVGAVG
+902 GTTGSPG
-909 GAVGGVLNGT
+909 TGLGGVL
-919 VGTIGGAVGGALNN
+919 
-933 TVGSVGS
+933 GS
-940 VVGGLLGGGSTTPGS
+940 
-955 GLDGVLTGT
+955 T
-964 LGNVGGAVGNL
+964 LGNVGSAVGNL
-975 LEGNLNGT
+975 LNGNLNGT
-983 VNNLGGAVGGLV
+983 VGNLGSAVGGLV
-995 GGTLGG
+995 GGTLGS

-1006 PSAIPPDSPKAPA
+1006 PSAIPPTSPKAPA

-1045 TSSLFGGDG
+1045 TTSLFGGNG
-1054 YLHNGNLKL
+1054 YLSNGNLKL

-1069 QAYSTVNVL
+1069 QTYSTVNVL

-1097 AVTGGSSHLTLIG
+1097 AATGCSSHLTLIG

-1123 GNPGGLLGLLLPTDS
+1123 GNPGGLLGLLLPKDS

-1197 AFPGA
+1197 AFPGD
-1202 GPNDPT
+1202 GVNDPS

-1234 TANGQTLLGAEATSN
+1234 TANGQTLLGAESTSN

-1275 TAAQVSAGEVSVG
+1275 TAPQVSAGEVSVG
-1288 TANGGERQ
+1288 TAGGGERQ
-1296 ITNLAAGSA
+1296 ITNVAAGSG

-1320 LIDDV
+1320 LINGVADAAVTYDLD
-1325 SAGAVMYDVDGAGN
+1325 AGGN
-1339 PDYRRVTLGNGTGT
+1339 PNYRRVTLGAGTGT

-1373 GGQLATTNAA
+1373 GGQLAATNSA
-1383 IAGFFGGITAFDP
+1383 IASFFGGRAAFDP
-1396 VSGAFTA
+1396 ASGIFTA

-1413 DGAIA
+1413 TGAIA
-1418 QGLYNNA
+1418 QGLYTNA
-1425 TDAFDAVDGSLVNL
+1425 TDAFAAVDGSLVNL
-1439 NTQINDIRNGGTKY
+1439 NTQITDIRNGGTKY

-1460 VEAVAT
+1460 TEAVAS

-1477 RATAANAIAVGAGS
+1477 RATAANSIAVGAGS
-1491 LADRANS
+1491 LADRANT

-1508 QVTNLAA
+1508 QVINVAA
-1515 GTAATDAVNLGQLQ
+1515 GTAATDAVNVGQLQ
-1529 ASEEGA
+1529 ASEQGA

-1540 NGDGSVN
+1540 NADGSVN
-1547 YASATLGQGGTAT
+1547 YASATLGQAGTAT

-1571 ATSTEAINGAQ
+1571 ATSSEAINGAQ

-1592 HLGGGAAVNAAGV
+1592 HLGGGAAVSASGV
-1605 LTAPTYTINNI
+1605 LTAPTYSINNV
-1616 AANGTISQGSY
+1616 AANGTVTKGSY

-1640 LANVADQTDDIDKR
+1640 LANVADQTGEIDKL

-1664 NVVNTVTLSGTG
+1664 NVLNSVTLTGTG
-1676 TGAVKV
+1676 TGAVKI

-1703 FSTNSTIASYFGG
+1703 FSTHSTIANYFGG
-1716 STAFDGTTNLWTAP
+1716 TTAYNGTTNAWTAP
-1730 SFSISSIATDG
+1730 TFSISSIATDG
-1741 TLTANDYSNVTA
+1741 TFTSGDYNNVTA
-1753 AFSAVDGSL
+1753 AFTAVDGSL
-1762 RVLNQRI
+1762 KVLNQRI
-1769 TNGGGSPYLAVNSSA
+1769 TNGGGGSAYLAVNSTA
-1784 AAAAAAG
+1784 AAATAAG
-1791 AEALAVGPQASA
+1791 AEAVAVGPQASA
-1803 AGASAVA
+1803 AGANSVA

-1815 NASAD
+1815 SSSAG

-1860 GSERKITHVADGSDD
+1860 GSERKITHVADGSDTY
-1875 HDATNVGQLKNGVN
+1875 DATNVGQLKNGVN
-1889 YAIDQSKAYTDQ
+1889 YAIDESKKYTDQ

-1914 ANNSN
+1914 ANNTN
-1919 NLADPAATGANSAAG
+1919 NLADPSASGANSAAG

-1962 GAGSVANRANTVSVG
+1962 GAGSVANRGNTVSVG

-1983 QVVNVADGTQATDAV
+1983 QVVNVADGSQATDAV

-2019 ATNFNSVTL
+2019 ATNYNSVTL
-2028 GSSTSGPTTVR
+2028 GSTSSGPTTVL

-2083 RTDNRASAGIASAM
+2083 KTDNRASAGIASAM
-2097 ATASLPQPSEAGR
+2097 ATAALPQPSEAGR
-2110 SMASFAAGSYN
+2110 SMASIAAGSYN

-2127 VGLSGVSEGGR
+2127 LGISGVSESGR